1 MRDELI
7 SFQQTAVSKLLAE
20 INSAEAYHKVD
31 GRPQVIAFRAP
42 TGSGKTIVMTTVI
55 EDILNGTE
63 TTVEQPEAI
72 FVWLS
77 DSPQLNEQSKT
88 KIITKADKIRPNQ
101 CVTIED
107 DSFDQEMF
115 DDGMIY
121 FLNTQKL
128 GKSSRLVSGG
138 DSRTYTIWQTLQN
151 TAVQKGNHLYV
162 IIDEAHRG
170 MHDRDA
176 ARATTIMQKFLKGSE
191 ADGLQPMPVVIGMS
205 ATDERF
211 RRLVGNISSVR
222 HDVDVRPDE
231 VRSSGLLKDRIIITY
246 PEQDSIDDMVILQAA
261 ADEWKDKC
269 EHWNYYCET
278 QHSQQVRPVL
288 VIQVENRSSDSA
300 SATEIGECLSRIE
313 TRTGAR
319 FTEYEVVHTFG
330 QTATIEVGDL
340 KIHHVD
346 ASDIADNK
354 KIRVVFFKENLS
366 TGWDCPRAETM
377 MSFRHAQDATY
388 IAQLLGR
395 MIRTPLQRHI
405 DVDET
410 LNEVRLFLP
419 HFNKDNV
426 ESVMKAL
433 QDEEGSDIP
442 ADVEGESYGSDS
454 RETWGYRPRTNH
466 REVDPNQITLEG
478 YAQSQGIPA
487 DPLFGNQYAEAG
499 KETAGETTQKELV
512 SPASADRPDTNIGNP
527 FIRTV
532 PTQQNTDAGTAS
544 LVSGAETSETSTS
557 PEPEQE
563 QLVFT
568 DSIDREA
575 IAAFINRTALITYEI
590 KPFKTTD
597 YLPSLIK
604 LASLIKNTGLDTYAL
619 YNIQAD
625 GIKMIEEYISKL
637 KKIGEYDTLATEVKK
652 LNLSWKVFDAFG
664 EAVNGDEEYIYYT
677 SSDEDIDRKFRIA
690 EKILGGFG
698 LGAAYGAPH
707 FNQDN
712 PSEYMVHVILFA
724 ADKDCVDKLHLYA
737 KDKFNELSDA
747 YRLQFAHMT
756 SDSYRK
762 QYDAIISNGNEVS
775 AHSFHLPEQ
784 IRPIVDQDG
793 EKYYNHFFVNEDTG
807 CAKIKL
813 DTWEKAVIDEEVQ
826 RPDFVCWIRNP
837 ASSKSWGLCLQRLEN
852 GIVKGF
858 YPDFLI
864 IRNVIG
870 IGYVIDILEPHRG
883 DLTDNLSKAKALVD
897 YAQRQPS
904 APIGRLQLIR
914 EGKDNITGKKRM
926 KRLDLAKSAVRAK
939 VMQLQMIQELDNLF
953 LDDNLV
959 D

>member
-20 INSAEAYHKVD
+20 INSAQAYHRVD

-42 TGSGKTIVMTTVI
+42 TGSGKTIVMTEVI

-88 KIITKADKIRPNQ
+88 KIIQKADKIRPNQ

-107 DSFDQEMF
+107 DSFDQEML

-128 GKSSRLVSGG
+128 GKASRLVSGS
-138 DSRTYTIWQTLQN
+138 DSRTYTIWQSLQN
-151 TAVQKGNHLYV
+151 TAERKGNHLYV

-170 MHDRDA
+170 MQDREA
-176 ARATTIMQKFLKGSE
+176 ARATSIMQKFLKGSE
-191 ADGLQPMPVVIGMS
+191 ADGLDALPVVIGMS

-231 VRSSGLLKDRIIITY
+231 VRASGLLKDRIIITY

-269 EHWNYYCET
+269 EHWNYYCTT
-278 QHSQQVRPVL
+278 QKSQQVRPVL
-288 VIQVENRSSDSA
+288 VIQVENRNSDSA

-313 TRTGAR
+313 ARTGAR
-319 FTEYEVVHTFG
+319 FSEYEVVHTFG
-330 QTATIEVGDL
+330 QTATIEAGGL

-410 LNEVRLFLP
+410 LNEVCLFLP

-442 ADVEGESYGSDS
+442 ADVEGESYGNDS
-454 RETWGYRPRTNH
+454 RETWGYRPRKH
-466 REVDPNQITLEG
+466 QPKVDLNQMTLAG
-478 YAQSQGIPA
+478 FAQSQSIFV
-487 DPLFGNQYAEAG
+487 DPLFEATESKADDTTKG
-499 KETAGETTQKELV
+499 GTTQEESV
-512 SPASADRPDTNIGNP
+512 SSQQQKPDINIDNPSEMNVPAPRSINQGTTFAP
-527 FIRTV
+527 
-532 PTQQNTDAGTAS
+532 QQSDVG
-544 LVSGAETSETSTS
+544 VSST

-568 DSIDREA
+568 DSIDREV
-575 IAAFINRTALITYEI
+575 IATFINKTALITYEI

-604 LASLIKNTGLDTYAL
+604 LASLIKNTGLDSYAL
-619 YNIQAD
+619 HSIQQD
-625 GIKMIEEYISKL
+625 GVRMIKEYIGRL
-637 KKIGEYDTLATEVKK
+637 KENGEYDTLASEVKK

-664 EAVNGDEEYIYYT
+664 KAVNEDKDYIYYT

-698 LGAAYGAPH
+698 LGTAYGTLH
-707 FNQDN
+707 FNPEN

-724 ADKDCVDKLHLYA
+724 AEKDCVDKLHLYA
-737 KDKFNELSDA
+737 KNKFNEMSDT
-747 YRLQFAHMT
+747 YRLQFAHMQ
-756 SDSYRK
+756 SEKYRK

-784 IRPIVDQDG
+784 IRPIVDLDG
-793 EKYYNHFFVNEDTG
+793 EKYYNHFFVNEEVG
-807 CAKIKL
+807 YAKIKL
-813 DTWEKAVIDEEVQ
+813 DSWEKAVIEEESK
-826 RPDFVCWIRNP
+826 RDDFICWIRNP
-837 ASSKSWGLCLQRLEN
+837 SKGWGLCLQRLEN

-864 IRNVIG
+864 IRNVVG
-870 IGYVIDILEPHRG
+870 IGYAIDILEPHRG

-897 YAQRQPS
+897 YAQKQPS
-904 APIGRLQLIR
+904 APIGRLQMIR
-914 EGKDNITGKKRM
+914 EGKDSITGKKRM
-926 KRLDLAKSAVRAK
+926 KRLDLAKSAVRER
-939 VMQLQMIQELDNLF
+939 VMQLQSTQELDALF
-953 LDDNLV
+953 LDDSLV
-959 D
+959 E

>member
-20 INSAEAYHKVD
+20 INSAQAYHKVD

-42 TGSGKTIVMTTVI
+42 TGSGKTIVMTAVI

-88 KIITKADKIRPNQ
+88 KIIQKADKIRPNQ

-107 DSFDQEMF
+107 DSFDQEML

-128 GKSSRLVSGG
+128 GKSSRLVNGG
-138 DSRTYTIWQTLQN
+138 DNRTYTIWQTLQN
-151 TAVQKGNHLYV
+151 TAERKGEHLYV

-176 ARATTIMQKFLKGSE
+176 ARATSIMQKFLKGSE
-191 ADGLQPMPVVIGMS
+191 TDGLDAMPVIIGMS

-211 RRLVGNISSVR
+211 RRLVGNIASVR

-231 VRSSGLLKDRIIITY
+231 VRASGLLKDRIIITY

-269 EHWNYYCET
+269 EHWNYYCTT
-278 QHSQQVRPVL
+278 QKSQQVRPVL
-288 VIQVENRSSDSA
+288 VIQVENRNNDSA

-313 TRTGAR
+313 ARTGAR
-319 FTEYEVVHTFG
+319 FSEYEVVHTFG
-330 QTATIEVGDL
+330 QTATIEAGGL

-442 ADVEGESYGSDS
+442 ADVESESYGNDS
-454 RETWGYRPRTNH
+454 RETWGYRPRT
-466 REVDPNQITLEG
+466 RQPKVDPNQMTLSDFG
-478 YAQSQGIPA
+478 QSPGIAA
-487 DPLFGNQYAEAG
+487 DPLFESSGSTDAD
-499 KETAGETTQKELV
+499 ETTHGALTPTSQFEK
-512 SPASADRPDTNIGNP
+512 PDTNVETPIV
-527 FIRTV
+527 RTV
-532 PTQQNTDAGTAS
+532 SANRSTVSTPQTVAS
-544 LVSGAETSETSTS
+544 DTSDIS
-557 PEPEQE
+557 EPE

-568 DSIDREA
+568 DGIDREA
-575 IAAFINRTALITYEI
+575 IAAFINKTALITYEI

-604 LASLIKNTGLDTYAL
+604 LASLIKNTGLDPYAL
-619 YNIQAD
+619 HGIQQD
-625 GIKMIEEYISKL
+625 GVRMIKEYIDRL
-637 KKIGEYDTLATEVKK
+637 KESGEYSVLASEVKK
-652 LNLSWKVFDAFG
+652 LNLSWRVFDAFG
-664 EAVNGDEEYIYYT
+664 KAVNEDKEYIYYT

-698 LGAAYGAPH
+698 LGTAYGVPY
-707 FNQDN
+707 FNPEN

-724 ADKDCVDKLHLYA
+724 SEKDCVDKLHLYA
-737 KDKFNELSDA
+737 KNKFNEMSDA
-747 YRLQFAHMT
+747 YRLQFARMQ
-756 SDSYRK
+756 SDKYRK

-784 IRPIVDQDG
+784 IRPIVDPDG
-793 EKYYNHFFVNEDTG
+793 EKYYNHFFINEESG
-807 CAKIKL
+807 YAKIKL
-813 DTWEKAVIDEEVQ
+813 DNWERIVIEEESK
-826 RPDFVCWIRNP
+826 RNDFVCWIRNP
-837 ASSKSWGLCLQRLEN
+837 PKGWGLCLQRLEN
-852 GIVKGF
+852 GTVKGF

-864 IRNVIG
+864 IRSVAG

-883 DLTDNLSKAKALVD
+883 DLTDNLSKAKAMVD
-897 YAQRQPS
+897 YVQKQPS
-904 APIGRLQLIR
+904 APIGRIQLIR

-926 KRLDLAKSAVRAK
+926 KRLDLAKSAVRAR
-939 VMQLQMIQELDNLF
+939 VMQLQTTQELDALF
-953 LDDNLV
+953 LDDTLV

>member
-7 SFQQTAVSKLLAE
+7 SFQQIAVSKLLAE
-20 INSAEAYHKVD
+20 INSAVAYHRVD

-42 TGSGKTIVMTTVI
+42 TGSGKTIVMTSVI
-55 EDILNGTE
+55 EDIFNGTE
-63 TTVEQPEAI
+63 TTIEQPEAI

-88 KIITKADKIRPNQ
+88 KIMQKADKIRPNQ

-107 DSFDQEMF
+107 DSFDQEML

-151 TAVQKGNHLYV
+151 TAEQKSDRLYV

-191 ADGLQPMPVVIGMS
+191 YDGLEAMPIVIGMS

-313 TRTGAR
+313 SRTGAR
-319 FTEYEVVHTFG
+319 FSEYEVVHTFG
-330 QTATIEVGDL
+330 QTAAIEADGL

-442 ADVEGESYGSDS
+442 ADVEGESYGNDS
-454 RETWGYRPRTNH
+454 RETWGYRPRARRQT
-466 REVDPNQITLEG
+466 VDPNQMTLADYE
-478 YAQSQGIPA
+478 QSQGIPA
-487 DPLFGNQYAEAG
+487 DPLF
-499 KETAGETTQKELV
+499 ETLQSKIDDTTVGGTTQKEPTLQK
-512 SPASADRPDTNIGNP
+512 PLAKPDANIDNP
-527 FIRTV
+527 SIRTV
-532 PTQQNTDAGTAS
+532 PALQNAD
-544 LVSGAETSETSTS
+544 AETTSTS
-557 PEPEQE
+557 QADSEDVPNTPEPEQ
-563 QLVFT
+563 LAFV
-568 DSIDREA
+568 DVIDREA
-575 IAAFINRTALITYEI
+575 IAAFINKTALITYEI
-590 KPFKTTD
+590 KRFKTMD

-604 LASLIKNTGLDTYAL
+604 LASLIKNIGLDTYAL
-619 YNIQAD
+619 HSIQQD
-625 GIKMIEEYISKL
+625 GVKMIEEYIGKL
-637 KKIGEYDTLATEVKK
+637 KANSEYDALAAEVKK

-664 EAVNGDEEYIYYT
+664 KAVNEDKEYIYYT

-698 LGAAYGAPH
+698 LGATYGVQH
-707 FNQDN
+707 FNPDN

-737 KDKFNELSDA
+737 KNKFDELSDA
-747 YRLQFAHMT
+747 YRLQFAHMQ
-756 SDSYRK
+756 SDKYRK

-784 IRPIVDQDG
+784 IRPIIDQDG
-793 EKYYNHFFVNEDTG
+793 EKYYDHFFVNEEVG
-807 CAKIKL
+807 YAKIKL
-813 DTWEKAVIDEEVQ
+813 DSWEKAVIDEELQ

-837 ASSKSWGLCLQRLEN
+837 SKGWGLCLQRLEN
-852 GIVKGF
+852 GIAKSF

-864 IRNVIG
+864 IRNVAG
-870 IGYVIDILEPHRG
+870 IGYVIDILEPHRP
-883 DLTDNLSKAKALVD
+883 DLTDNLSKVKALVD
-897 YAQRQPS
+897 YAQKQPS

-914 EGKDNITGKKRM
+914 EGKDNIKGKKRM
-926 KRLDLAKSAVRAK
+926 KRLDVMKNAVRTR
-939 VMQLQMIQELDNLF
+939 VMQIQTTQELDNLF
-953 LDDNLV
+953 LDDSLV

>member
-7 SFQQTAVSKLLAE
+7 SFQQTATSKLLAE
-20 INSAEAYHKVD
+20 INSAVAYHKVD

-55 EDILNGTE
+55 ENILNGTE

-77 DSPQLNEQSKT
+77 DSPQLNEQSKL

-107 DSFDQEMF
+107 DSFDQETL

-128 GKSSRLVSGG
+128 GKSSNLVKGG

-151 TAVQKGNHLYV
+151 TAEQKGDHLYV

-170 MHDRDA
+170 MHDREA
-176 ARATTIMQKFLKGSE
+176 AKATTIMQKFLKGS
-191 ADGLQPMPVVIGMS
+191 ADDGLEAMPIVIGMS

-269 EHWNYYCET
+269 DHWNYYCET
-278 QHSQQVRPVL
+278 QHSAQVRPVL

-313 TRTGAR
+313 SRTGAR
-319 FTEYEVVHTFG
+319 FSEYEVVHTFG
-330 QTATIEVGDL
+330 QTATIEAGGL

-426 ESVMKAL
+426 ETVMKAL

-442 ADVEGESYGSDS
+442 ADVEGESYGNDS
-454 RETWGYRPRTNH
+454 RETWGYRPRARRQTVN
-466 REVDPNQITLEG
+466 PNQMTLEA
-478 YAQSQGIPA
+478 YEQSQGIPV
-487 DPLFGNQYAEAG
+487 DPLFADPQS
-499 KETAGETTQKELV
+499 ETDSSSSGETGRDE
-512 SPASADRPDTNIGNP
+512 SASQPQTTKPDTNIDNP
-527 FIRTV
+527 SVRTV
-532 PTQQNTDAGTAS
+532 FAPQNANG
-544 LVSGAETSETSTS
+544 STS
-557 PEPEQE
+557 GTSQPSTTDTSDASESEQE
-563 QLVFT
+563 QLAFT
-568 DSIDREA
+568 YEIDREA
-575 IAAFINRTALITYEI
+575 IAAFINKIALITYEI

-619 YNIQAD
+619 YNIQLD
-625 GIKMIEEYISKL
+625 GIKMVEEYIDKL
-637 KKIGEYDTLATEVKK
+637 KASGEYDSLASEVKK

-664 EAVNGDEEYIYYT
+664 KAVNEDKEYIYYT

-698 LGAAYGAPH
+698 LGAAYGVPH
-707 FNQDN
+707 FNPGN
-712 PSEYMVHVILFA
+712 PSEYMIHVILFA

-737 KDKFNELSDA
+737 KNKFNELSDA
-747 YRLQFAHMT
+747 FRLQFAHMQ
-756 SDSYRK
+756 SDKYRK

-784 IRPIVDQDG
+784 IRPIVDQEG
-793 EKYYNHFFVNEDTG
+793 EKYYNHFFVNEEVG
-807 CAKIKL
+807 YAKIKL
-813 DTWEKAVIDEEVQ
+813 DSWEKAVIDEESQ

-837 ASSKSWGLCLQRLEN
+837 SNGWGLCLQRFEN
-852 GIVKGF
+852 GIAKGF

-864 IRNVIG
+864 IRNVEG
-870 IGYVIDILEPHRG
+870 VGYVIDILEPHRS
-883 DLTDNLSKAKALVD
+883 DLTDNISKAKALAD
-897 YAQRQPS
+897 YAQKQPS
-904 APIGRLQLIR
+904 VPIGRLQLIR
-914 EGKDNITGKKRM
+914 EGKDNITSKKRM
-926 KRLDLAKSAVRAK
+926 KRLDLMRSAVRMR
-939 VMQLQMIQELDNLF
+939 VMQIQTTQELDNLF
-953 LDDNLV
+953 LDDSLV
-959 D
+959 N

>member
-20 INSAEAYHKVD
+20 ITSAQAYHRVD

-42 TGSGKTIVMTTVI
+42 TGSGKTIVMTEVI

-88 KIITKADKIRPNQ
+88 KIIQKADKIRPNQ

-107 DSFDQEMF
+107 DSFDQEML

-128 GKSSRLVSGG
+128 GKASRLVSGS
-138 DSRTYTIWQTLQN
+138 DSRTYTIWQSLQN
-151 TAVQKGNHLYV
+151 TAERKGNHLYV

-170 MHDRDA
+170 MQDRDA
-176 ARATTIMQKFLKGSE
+176 AKATSIMQKFLKGSE
-191 ADGLQPMPVVIGMS
+191 ADGLDAMPVVIGMS

-231 VRSSGLLKDRIIITY
+231 VRASGLLKDRIIITY

-269 EHWNYYCET
+269 EHWNYYCTT
-278 QHSQQVRPVL
+278 QKSQQVRPVL
-288 VIQVENRSSDSA
+288 VIQVENRNSNSA

-313 TRTGAR
+313 MRTGAR
-319 FTEYEVVHTFG
+319 FSEYEVVHTFG
-330 QTATIEVGDL
+330 QTATIEAGGL

-410 LNEVRLFLP
+410 LNEVCLFLP

-442 ADVEGESYGSDS
+442 ADVEGESYGNDS
-454 RETWGYRPRTNH
+454 RETWGYRPRKH
-466 REVDPNQITLEG
+466 QPKVDLNQMTLAG
-478 YAQSQGIPA
+478 FAQSQSIFV
-487 DPLFGNQYAEAG
+487 DPLFEATESKADDTTKG
-499 KETAGETTQKELV
+499 GTTQEESV
-512 SPASADRPDTNIGNP
+512 SSQQQKPDINIDNPSEMNVPAPRSINQGTTFAP
-527 FIRTV
+527 
-532 PTQQNTDAGTAS
+532 QQSDVG
-544 LVSGAETSETSTS
+544 VSST

-568 DSIDREA
+568 DSIDREV
-575 IAAFINRTALITYEI
+575 IATFINKTALITYEI

-604 LASLIKNTGLDTYAL
+604 LASLIKNTGLDSYAL
-619 YNIQAD
+619 HSIQQD
-625 GIKMIEEYISKL
+625 GVRMIKEYIGRL
-637 KKIGEYDTLATEVKK
+637 KENGEYDTLASEVKK

-664 EAVNGDEEYIYYT
+664 KAVNEDKEYIYYT

-698 LGAAYGAPH
+698 LGTAYGTLH
-707 FNQDN
+707 FNPEN

-724 ADKDCVDKLHLYA
+724 AEKDCVDKLHLYA
-737 KDKFNELSDA
+737 KNKFNEMSDT
-747 YRLQFAHMT
+747 YRLQFAHMQ
-756 SDSYRK
+756 SEKYRK

-784 IRPIVDQDG
+784 IRPIVDLDG
-793 EKYYNHFFVNEDTG
+793 EKYYNHFFVNEEVG
-807 CAKIKL
+807 YAKIKL
-813 DTWEKAVIDEEVQ
+813 DSWEKAVIEEESK
-826 RPDFVCWIRNP
+826 RDDFICWIRNP
-837 ASSKSWGLCLQRLEN
+837 SKGWGLCLQRLEN

-864 IRNVIG
+864 IRNVVG
-870 IGYVIDILEPHRG
+870 IGYAIDILEPHRG

-897 YAQRQPS
+897 YAQKQPS
-904 APIGRLQLIR
+904 APIGRLQMIR
-914 EGKDNITGKKRM
+914 EGKDSITGKKRM
-926 KRLDLAKSAVRAK
+926 KRLDLAKSAVRER
-939 VMQLQMIQELDNLF
+939 VMQLQSTQELDALF
-953 LDDNLV
+953 LDDSLV
-959 D
+959 E

>member
-20 INSAEAYHKVD
+20 INSAVAYYKVD

-77 DSPQLNEQSKT
+77 DSPQLNEQSRT
-88 KIITKADKIRPNQ
+88 KIIQKADKIRPNQ
-101 CVTIED
+101 CVTIKD
-107 DSFDQEMF
+107 DSFDQEML

-128 GKSSRLVSGG
+128 GKSSRLVNGG

-151 TAVQKGNHLYV
+151 TAEQKGDHLYV

-191 ADGLQPMPVVIGMS
+191 ADGLEAMPIVIGMS

-222 HDVDVRPDE
+222 HDVDVRTDE

-246 PEQDSIDDMVILQAA
+246 PEKDSIDDMVILQAA

-288 VIQVENRSSDSA
+288 VIQVENRNNDSA
-300 SATEIGECLSRIE
+300 SATEISECLSRIE
-313 TRTGAR
+313 SRTGAR
-319 FTEYEVVHTFG
+319 FSEYEVVHTFG
-330 QTATIEVGDL
+330 QTATIEAGGL

-442 ADVEGESYGSDS
+442 ADVEGESYGNAS
-454 RETWGYRPRTNH
+454 RETWGYRPRARRQT
-466 REVDPNQITLEG
+466 VDPNQITLLG
-478 YAQSQGIPA
+478 FVQSQGVSA
-487 DPLFGNQYAEAG
+487 DPLFEVPGN
-499 KETAGETTQKELV
+499 ETDSTPADRTAQVE
-512 SPASADRPDTNIGNP
+512 PASSAQTEKPDTNIDNP
-527 FIRTV
+527 SVRTV
-532 PTQQNTDAGTAS
+532 YAPQNTNQNTVSASHHTDADDFNTLEA
-544 LVSGAETSETSTS
+544 
-557 PEPEQE
+557 EQE

-568 DSIDREA
+568 DGIDRES

-590 KPFKTTD
+590 KPFKTMD

-619 YNIQAD
+619 HGIQQD
-625 GIKMIEEYISKL
+625 GVKMIEEYIAGL
-637 KKIGEYDTLATEVKK
+637 KESGEYDELVAEAKK

-664 EAVNGDEEYIYYT
+664 KAVNENKEYIYYT

-698 LGAAYGAPH
+698 MGSAYGVLH
-707 FNQDN
+707 FNGDN

-737 KDKFNELSDA
+737 KNKFNEMSDA
-747 YRLQFAHMT
+747 YRLQFAHMR
-756 SDSYRK
+756 SDKYRK

-784 IRPIVDQDG
+784 IRPIVDQGG
-793 EKYYNHFFVNEDTG
+793 EKYYNHFFVNEDVG
-807 CAKIKL
+807 YAKIKL
-813 DTWEKAVIDEEVQ
+813 DSWEKAVIDEEPM
-826 RPDFVCWIRNP
+826 RDDFVCWIRNP
-837 ASSKSWGLCLQRLEN
+837 SKGWGLCLRRLE
-852 GIVKGF
+852 GGMVKGF
-858 YPDFLI
+858 YPDFII
-864 IRNVIG
+864 IRNVTG
-870 IGYVIDILEPHRG
+870 IGYVIDILEPHRP
-883 DLTDNLSKAKALVD
+883 DLTDNLSKAKALAD
-897 YAQRQPS
+897 YAQKQPT

-926 KRLDLAKSAVRAK
+926 KRLDLAKSAVRTR
-939 VMQLQMIQELDNLF
+939 VMQIQTMQELDALF
-953 LDDNLV
+953 LDDDFV

>member
-1 MRDELI
+1 MREELI

-20 INSAEAYHKVD
+20 INSAVAYHKVD

-42 TGSGKTIVMTTVI
+42 TGSGKTIVMTTVM

-88 KIITKADKIRPNQ
+88 KIIQKADKIRPNQ
-101 CVTIED
+101 CITIED
-107 DSFDQEMF
+107 DSFDQEML

-151 TAVQKGNHLYV
+151 TAVQKGDHLYV

-170 MHDRDA
+170 MRAGDA
-176 ARATTIMQKFLKGSE
+176 AAKATTIMQKFLKGSE
-191 ADGLQPMPVVIGMS
+191 ADGLDAMPIVIGMS

-211 RRLVGNISSVR
+211 RRLVGTISSVR
-222 HDVDVRPDE
+222 HDVDVHPDE
-231 VRSSGLLKDRIIITY
+231 VRASGLLKDRIIITY
-246 PEQDSIDDMVILQAA
+246 QEQDSIDDMVILQAA

-288 VIQVENRSSDSA
+288 VIQVENRSSGSA

-313 TRTGAR
+313 SRTGAR
-319 FTEYEVVHTFG
+319 FSEYEVVHTFG
-330 QTATIEVGDL
+330 QTATIEVGGL

-346 ASDIADNK
+346 ASDISDNK

-419 HFNKDNV
+419 HFNRDNV
-426 ESVMKAL
+426 EFVTEAL
-433 QDEEGSDIP
+433 QDEEGSNIP
-442 ADVEGESYGSDS
+442 ADVEGESYGNDS
-454 RETWGYRPRTNH
+454 RETWGYRPRIRHQT
-466 REVDPNQITLEG
+466 VDPNQMTLAAYE
-478 YAQSQGIPA
+478 QSQSIPV
-487 DPLFGNQYAEAG
+487 DPLFENHLT
-499 KETAGETTQKELV
+499 ETNGTIENETTQDG
-512 SPASADRPDTNIGNP
+512 SASQPQAAKSDTNIDNP
-527 FIRTV
+527 SIRTV
-532 PTQQNTDAGTAS
+532 PAKQNTN
-544 LVSGAETSETSTS
+544 AETAPTSQADTVEVVDT
-557 PEPEQE
+557 PEPEQ
-563 QLVFT
+563 LAFT

-575 IAAFINRTALITYEI
+575 IAEFINKTALITYEI

-604 LASLIKNTGLDTYAL
+604 LASLIKNTGLNAYAL
-619 YNIQAD
+619 HSVQQD
-625 GIKMIEEYISKL
+625 GVKMIEKYIGKL
-637 KKIGEYDTLATEVKK
+637 KADGKYDALAAEVNK

-664 EAVNGDEEYIYYT
+664 KAINENKEYIYYT

-698 LGAAYGAPH
+698 LGAAYGVPH
-707 FNQDN
+707 FNPDN

-724 ADKDCVDKLHLYA
+724 TDRDSVDKLHLYA
-737 KDKFNELSDA
+737 KNKFNELSDG
-747 YRLQFAHMT
+747 YRLHFAHMQ
-756 SDSYRK
+756 SDKYRK

-775 AHSFHLPEQ
+775 THSFRLPEQ

-793 EKYYNHFFVNEDTG
+793 DKYYNHFFVNEEVG
-807 CAKIKL
+807 YAKIKL
-813 DTWEKAVIDEEVQ
+813 DSWEKAVIDEELQ
-826 RPDFVCWIRNP
+826 HLPGFVCWIRNP
-837 ASSKSWGLCLQRLEN
+837 SKGWGLCLQRLEN

-864 IRNVIG
+864 IRNVEG
-870 IGYVIDILEPHRG
+870 IGYVIDILEPHRP
-883 DLTDNLSKAKALVD
+883 DLTDNLSKAKALAN
-897 YAQRQPS
+897 YAQKQPS

-926 KRLDLAKSAVRAK
+926 KRLDLAKSAVRAR
-939 VMQLQMIQELDNLF
+939 VMHLQTTQELDALF
-953 LDDNLV
+953 LDDSMV

>member
-1 MRDELI
+1 MRDELM

-20 INSAEAYHKVD
+20 ISSAVAYHKVD

-55 EDILNGTE
+55 EDILNGTD
-63 TTVEQPEAI
+63 TIVEQPEAI

-88 KIITKADKIRPNQ
+88 KIIQKADKIRPNQ

-107 DSFDQEMF
+107 DSFDQEML

-138 DSRTYTIWQTLQN
+138 DNRTYTIWQTLQN
-151 TAVQKGNHLYV
+151 TAEKKGDHLYI

-170 MHDRDA
+170 MHDREA
-176 ARATTIMQKFLKGSE
+176 AKATTIMQKFLKGSE
-191 ADGLQPMPVVIGMS
+191 ADGIDPMPIVIGMS

-231 VRSSGLLKDRIIITY
+231 VRASGLLKDRIIITY

-269 EHWNYYCET
+269 EHWNYYCT
-278 QHSQQVRPVL
+278 MQKSQQVRPVF
-288 VIQVENRSSDSA
+288 VIQVENRNSDSA
-300 SATEIGECLSRIE
+300 SATEISECLSRIE
-313 TRTGAR
+313 ARTGAR
-319 FTEYEVVHTFG
+319 FSEYEVVHTFG
-330 QTATIEVGDL
+330 QTGTIEANGL

-354 KIRVVFFKENLS
+354 KIRIVFFKENLS

-426 ESVMKAL
+426 EAVMKAL

-442 ADVEGESYGSDS
+442 ADIEGESYGNDS
-454 RETWGYRPRTNH
+454 RETWGYRPRLRQTKADK
-466 REVDPNQITLEG
+466 VDPNQMTLADF
-478 YAQSQGIPA
+478 AQLQGVSA
-487 DPLFGNQYAEAG
+487 DPLFESSKDKADSTTVGGNVQGAS
-499 KETAGETTQKELV
+499 V
-512 SPASADRPDTNIGNP
+512 SSQPEKSDTNINNP
-527 FIRTV
+527 SVRTA
-532 PTQQNTDAGTAS
+532 PAARNTNQDM
-544 LVSGAETSETSTS
+544 TS
-557 PEPEQE
+557 PQSDSDAPSTPEQE
-563 QLVFT
+563 QEQLIFT

-575 IAAFINRTALITYEI
+575 IASFINRTALITYEI

-604 LASLIKNTGLDTYAL
+604 LASLIKNTGLDTYAMHS
-619 YNIQAD
+619 IQQD
-625 GIKMIEEYISKL
+625 GIKMVEEYISSL
-637 KKIGEYDTLATEVKK
+637 KKTGEYDSLAAEVKK

-664 EAVNGDEEYIYYT
+664 KAVNEDKEYIYYT

-698 LGAAYGAPH
+698 LGAAYGVSHYNP
-707 FNQDN
+707 DN

-724 ADKDCVDKLHLYA
+724 ADKDRVDKLHLYA
-737 KDKFNELSDA
+737 KNKFNEMSDT
-747 YRLQFAHMT
+747 YRLQFAHMQ
-756 SDSYRK
+756 SDKYRK

-793 EKYYNHFFVNEDTG
+793 EKYYNHFFVNEDAG
-807 CAKIKL
+807 YAKIKL
-813 DTWEKAVIDEEVQ
+813 DTWEKAVIDEESK
-826 RPDFVCWIRNP
+826 RDDFVCWIRNP
-837 ASSKSWGLCLQRLEN
+837 SKGWGLCLQRLEN

-864 IRNVIG
+864 IRNVTG

-897 YAQRQPS
+897 YAQKQPS

-926 KRLDLAKSAVRAK
+926 KRLDMVKSAVKAR
-939 VMQLQMIQELDNLF
+939 VMQLQTTQELDNLF
-953 LDDNLV
+953 LDDNMI

>member
-20 INSAEAYHKVD
+20 INSAQAYHRVD

-42 TGSGKTIVMTTVI
+42 TGSGKTIVMTEVI

-88 KIITKADKIRPNQ
+88 KIIQKADKIRPNQ

-107 DSFDQEMF
+107 DSFDQEML

-128 GKSSRLVSGG
+128 GKASRLVSGS
-138 DSRTYTIWQTLQN
+138 DSRTYTIWQSLQN
-151 TAVQKGNHLYV
+151 TAERKGNHLYV

-170 MHDRDA
+170 MQDREA
-176 ARATTIMQKFLKGSE
+176 ARATSIMQKFLKGSE
-191 ADGLQPMPVVIGMS
+191 ADGLDALPVVIGMS

-231 VRSSGLLKDRIIITY
+231 VRASGLLKDRIIITY

-269 EHWNYYCET
+269 EHWNYYCTT
-278 QHSQQVRPVL
+278 QKSQQVRPVL
-288 VIQVENRSSDSA
+288 VIQVENRNSDSA

-313 TRTGAR
+313 ARTGAR
-319 FTEYEVVHTFG
+319 FSEYEVVHTFG
-330 QTATIEVGDL
+330 QTATIEAGGL

-410 LNEVRLFLP
+410 LNEVCLFLP

-442 ADVEGESYGSDS
+442 ADVEGESYGNDS
-454 RETWGYRPRTNH
+454 RETWGYRPRKHQPKVDLNH
-466 REVDPNQITLEG
+466 MTLAG
-478 YAQSQGIPA
+478 FAQSQSIFV
-487 DPLFGNQYAEAG
+487 DPLFEATESKADDTTKG
-499 KETAGETTQKELV
+499 GTTQEESV
-512 SPASADRPDTNIGNP
+512 SSQQQKPDINIDNPSEMNVPAPRSINQGTTFAP
-527 FIRTV
+527 
-532 PTQQNTDAGTAS
+532 QQSDVG
-544 LVSGAETSETSTS
+544 VSSTPET
-557 PEPEQE
+557 EQE

-568 DSIDREA
+568 DSIDREV
-575 IAAFINRTALITYEI
+575 IATFINKTALITYEI

-604 LASLIKNTGLDTYAL
+604 LASLIKNTGLDSYAL
-619 YNIQAD
+619 HSIQQD
-625 GIKMIEEYISKL
+625 GVRMIKEYIGRL
-637 KKIGEYDTLATEVKK
+637 KENGEYDTLASEVKK

-664 EAVNGDEEYIYYT
+664 KAVNEDKEYIYYT

-698 LGAAYGAPH
+698 LGTAYGTLH
-707 FNQDN
+707 FNPEN

-724 ADKDCVDKLHLYA
+724 AEKDCVDKLHLYA
-737 KDKFNELSDA
+737 KNKFNEMSDT
-747 YRLQFAHMT
+747 YRLQFAHMQ
-756 SDSYRK
+756 SEKYRK

-784 IRPIVDQDG
+784 IRPIVDLDG
-793 EKYYNHFFVNEDTG
+793 EKYYNHFFVNEEVG
-807 CAKIKL
+807 YAKIKL
-813 DTWEKAVIDEEVQ
+813 DSWEKAVIEEESK
-826 RPDFVCWIRNP
+826 RDDFICWIRNP
-837 ASSKSWGLCLQRLEN
+837 SKGWGLCLQRLEN

-864 IRNVIG
+864 IRNVVG
-870 IGYVIDILEPHRG
+870 IGYAIDILEPHRG

-897 YAQRQPS
+897 YAQKQPS
-904 APIGRLQLIR
+904 APIGRLQMIR
-914 EGKDNITGKKRM
+914 EGKDSITGKKRM
-926 KRLDLAKSAVRAK
+926 KRLDLAKSAVRER
-939 VMQLQMIQELDNLF
+939 VMQLQSTQELDALF
-953 LDDNLV
+953 LDDSLV
-959 D
+959 E

>member
-20 INSAEAYHKVD
+20 INSAQAYHRVD

-42 TGSGKTIVMTTVI
+42 TGSGKTIVMTEVI

-88 KIITKADKIRPNQ
+88 KIIQKADKIRPNQ

-107 DSFDQEMF
+107 DSFDQEML

-128 GKSSRLVSGG
+128 GKASRLVSGS
-138 DSRTYTIWQTLQN
+138 DSRTYTIWQSLQN
-151 TAVQKGNHLYV
+151 TAERKGNHLYV

-170 MHDRDA
+170 MQDREA
-176 ARATTIMQKFLKGSE
+176 ARATSIMQKFLKGSE
-191 ADGLQPMPVVIGMS
+191 ADGLDALPVVIGMS

-231 VRSSGLLKDRIIITY
+231 VRASGLLKDRIIITY

-269 EHWNYYCET
+269 EHWNYYCTT
-278 QHSQQVRPVL
+278 QKSQQVRPVL
-288 VIQVENRSSDSA
+288 VIQVENRNSDSA

-313 TRTGAR
+313 ARTGAR
-319 FTEYEVVHTFG
+319 FSEYEVVHTFG
-330 QTATIEVGDL
+330 QTATIEAGGL

-410 LNEVRLFLP
+410 LNEVCLFLP

-442 ADVEGESYGSDS
+442 ADVEGESYGNDS
-454 RETWGYRPRTNH
+454 RETWGYRPRKH
-466 REVDPNQITLEG
+466 QPKVDLNQMTLAG
-478 YAQSQGIPA
+478 FAQSQSIFV
-487 DPLFGNQYAEAG
+487 DPLFEATESKADDTTKG
-499 KETAGETTQKELV
+499 GTTQEESV
-512 SPASADRPDTNIGNP
+512 SSQQQKPDINIDNPSEMNVPAPRSINQGTTFAP
-527 FIRTV
+527 
-532 PTQQNTDAGTAS
+532 QQSDVG
-544 LVSGAETSETSTS
+544 VSST

-568 DSIDREA
+568 DSIDREV
-575 IAAFINRTALITYEI
+575 IATFINKTALITYEI

-604 LASLIKNTGLDTYAL
+604 LASLIKNTGLDSYAL
-619 YNIQAD
+619 HSIQQD
-625 GIKMIEEYISKL
+625 GVRMIKEYIGRL
-637 KKIGEYDTLATEVKK
+637 KENGEYDTLASEVKK

-664 EAVNGDEEYIYYT
+664 KAVNEDKEYIYYT

-698 LGAAYGAPH
+698 LGTAYGTLH
-707 FNQDN
+707 FNQEN

-724 ADKDCVDKLHLYA
+724 AEKDCVDKLHLYA
-737 KDKFNELSDA
+737 KNKFNEMSDT
-747 YRLQFAHMT
+747 YRLQFAHMQ
-756 SDSYRK
+756 SEKYRK

-784 IRPIVDQDG
+784 IRPIVDLDG
-793 EKYYNHFFVNEDTG
+793 EKYYNHFFVNEEVG
-807 CAKIKL
+807 YAKIKL
-813 DTWEKAVIDEEVQ
+813 DSWEKAVIEEESK
-826 RPDFVCWIRNP
+826 RDDFICWIRNP
-837 ASSKSWGLCLQRLEN
+837 SKGWGLCLQRLEN

-864 IRNVIG
+864 IRNVVG
-870 IGYVIDILEPHRG
+870 IGYAIDILEPHRG

-897 YAQRQPS
+897 YAQKQPS
-904 APIGRLQLIR
+904 APIGRLQMIR
-914 EGKDNITGKKRM
+914 EGKDSITGKKRM
-926 KRLDLAKSAVRAK
+926 KRLDLAKSAVRER
-939 VMQLQMIQELDNLF
+939 VMQLQSTQELDALF
-953 LDDNLV
+953 LDDSLV
-959 D
+959 E

>member
-20 INSAEAYHKVD
+20 INSAQAYHRVD

-42 TGSGKTIVMTTVI
+42 TGSGKTIVMTEVI

-88 KIITKADKIRPNQ
+88 KIIQKADKIRPNQ

-107 DSFDQEMF
+107 DSFDQEML

-128 GKSSRLVSGG
+128 GKASRLVSGS
-138 DSRTYTIWQTLQN
+138 DSRTYTIWQSLQN
-151 TAVQKGNHLYV
+151 TAERKGNHLYV

-170 MHDRDA
+170 MQDREA
-176 ARATTIMQKFLKGSE
+176 ARATSIMQKFLKGSE
-191 ADGLQPMPVVIGMS
+191 ADGLDAMPVVIGMS

-211 RRLVGNISSVR
+211 RRLVGNISSLR

-231 VRSSGLLKDRIIITY
+231 VRASGLLKDRIIITY

-269 EHWNYYCET
+269 EHWNYYCTT
-278 QHSQQVRPVL
+278 QKSQQVRPVL
-288 VIQVENRSSDSA
+288 VIQVENRNSDSA

-313 TRTGAR
+313 ARTGAR
-319 FTEYEVVHTFG
+319 FSEYEVVHTFG
-330 QTATIEVGDL
+330 QTATIEAGGL

-405 DVDET
+405 DMDET
-410 LNEVRLFLP
+410 LNEVCLFLP

-442 ADVEGESYGSDS
+442 ADVEGESYGNDS
-454 RETWGYRPRTNH
+454 RETWGYRPRKH
-466 REVDPNQITLEG
+466 QPKVDLNQMTLEG
-478 YAQSQGIPA
+478 FAQSQSIFV
-487 DPLFGNQYAEAG
+487 DPLFEATESKADDTTKG
-499 KETAGETTQKELV
+499 GTTQEESV
-512 SPASADRPDTNIGNP
+512 SSQQQKPDINIDNPSEMNVPAPRSINQGTTFAP
-527 FIRTV
+527 
-532 PTQQNTDAGTAS
+532 QQSDVG
-544 LVSGAETSETSTS
+544 VSSTL
-557 PEPEQE
+557 EPEQE

-575 IAAFINRTALITYEI
+575 IATFINKTALITYEI

-604 LASLIKNTGLDTYAL
+604 LASLIKNTGLDSYAL
-619 YNIQAD
+619 HSIQQD
-625 GIKMIEEYISKL
+625 GVRMIKEYIGRL
-637 KKIGEYDTLATEVKK
+637 KENGEYDTLASEVKK

-664 EAVNGDEEYIYYT
+664 KAVNEDKEYIYYT

-698 LGAAYGAPH
+698 LGTAYGTLH
-707 FNQDN
+707 FNPEN

-724 ADKDCVDKLHLYA
+724 AEKDCVDKLHLYA
-737 KDKFNELSDA
+737 KNKFNEMSDT
-747 YRLQFAHMT
+747 YRLQFAHMQ
-756 SDSYRK
+756 SEKYRK

-784 IRPIVDQDG
+784 IRPIVDLDG
-793 EKYYNHFFVNEDTG
+793 EKYYNHFFVNEEVG
-807 CAKIKL
+807 YAKIKL
-813 DTWEKAVIDEEVQ
+813 DSWEKAVIEEESK
-826 RPDFVCWIRNP
+826 RDDFICWIRNP
-837 ASSKSWGLCLQRLEN
+837 SKGWGLCLQRLEN

-864 IRNVIG
+864 IRNVVG
-870 IGYVIDILEPHRG
+870 IGYAIDILEPHRG

-897 YAQRQPS
+897 YAQKQPS
-904 APIGRLQLIR
+904 APIGRLQMIR
-914 EGKDNITGKKRM
+914 EGKDSITGKKRM
-926 KRLDLAKSAVRAK
+926 KRLDLAKSAVRER
-939 VMQLQMIQELDNLF
+939 VMQLQSTQELDALF
-953 LDDNLV
+953 LDDSLV
-959 D
+959 E

>member
-20 INSAEAYHKVD
+20 INSAQAYHRVD

-42 TGSGKTIVMTTVI
+42 TGSGKTIVMTEVI

-88 KIITKADKIRPNQ
+88 KIIQKADKIRPNQ

-107 DSFDQEMF
+107 DSFDQEML

-128 GKSSRLVSGG
+128 GKASRLVSGS
-138 DSRTYTIWQTLQN
+138 DSRTYTIWQSLQN
-151 TAVQKGNHLYV
+151 TAERKGNHLYV

-170 MHDRDA
+170 MQDREA
-176 ARATTIMQKFLKGSE
+176 ARATSIMQKFLKGSE
-191 ADGLQPMPVVIGMS
+191 ADGLDALPVVIGMS

-231 VRSSGLLKDRIIITY
+231 VRASGLLKDRIIITY

-269 EHWNYYCET
+269 EHWNYYCTT
-278 QHSQQVRPVL
+278 QKSQQVRPVL
-288 VIQVENRSSDSA
+288 VIQVENRNSDSA

-313 TRTGAR
+313 ARTGAR
-319 FTEYEVVHTFG
+319 FSEYEVVHTFG
-330 QTATIEVGDL
+330 QTATIEAGGL

-410 LNEVRLFLP
+410 LNEVCLFLP

-442 ADVEGESYGSDS
+442 ADVEGESYGNDS
-454 RETWGYRPRTNH
+454 RETWGYRPRKH
-466 REVDPNQITLEG
+466 QPKVDLNQMTLAG
-478 YAQSQGIPA
+478 FAQSQSIFV
-487 DPLFGNQYAEAG
+487 DPLFEATESKADDTTKG
-499 KETAGETTQKELV
+499 GTTQEESV
-512 SPASADRPDTNIGNP
+512 SSQQQKPDINIDNPSEMNVPAPRSINQGTTFAP
-527 FIRTV
+527 
-532 PTQQNTDAGTAS
+532 QQSDVG
-544 LVSGAETSETSTS
+544 VSST

-568 DSIDREA
+568 DSIDREV
-575 IAAFINRTALITYEI
+575 IATFINKTALITYEI

-604 LASLIKNTGLDTYAL
+604 LASLIKNTGLDSYAL
-619 YNIQAD
+619 HSIQQD
-625 GIKMIEEYISKL
+625 GVRMIKEYIGRL
-637 KKIGEYDTLATEVKK
+637 KENGEYDTLASEVKK

-664 EAVNGDEEYIYYT
+664 KAVNEDKEYIYYT

-698 LGAAYGAPH
+698 LGTAYGTLH
-707 FNQDN
+707 FNPEN

-724 ADKDCVDKLHLYA
+724 AEKDCVDKLHLYA
-737 KDKFNELSDA
+737 KNKFNEMSDT
-747 YRLQFAHMT
+747 YRLQFAHMQ
-756 SDSYRK
+756 SEKYRK

-784 IRPIVDQDG
+784 IRPIVDLDG
-793 EKYYNHFFVNEDTG
+793 EKYYNHFFVNEEVG
-807 CAKIKL
+807 YAKIKL
-813 DTWEKAVIDEEVQ
+813 DSWEKAVIEEESK
-826 RPDFVCWIRNP
+826 RDDFICWIRNP
-837 ASSKSWGLCLQRLEN
+837 SKGWGLCLQRLEN

-864 IRNVIG
+864 IRNVVG
-870 IGYVIDILEPHRG
+870 IGYAIDILEPHRG
-883 DLTDNLSKAKALVD
+883 DLTDNLSKAKVLVD
-897 YAQRQPS
+897 YAQKQPS
-904 APIGRLQLIR
+904 APIGRLQMIR
-914 EGKDNITGKKRM
+914 EGKDSITGKKRM
-926 KRLDLAKSAVRAK
+926 KRLDLAKSAVRER
-939 VMQLQMIQELDNLF
+939 VMQLQSTQELDALF
-953 LDDNLV
+953 LDDSLV
-959 D
+959 E

>member
-20 INSAEAYHKVD
+20 INSAQAYHRVD

-42 TGSGKTIVMTTVI
+42 TGSGKTIVMTEVI

-88 KIITKADKIRPNQ
+88 KIIQKADKIRPNQ

-107 DSFDQEMF
+107 DSFDQEML

-128 GKSSRLVSGG
+128 GKASRLVSGS
-138 DSRTYTIWQTLQN
+138 DSRTYTIWQSLQN
-151 TAVQKGNHLYV
+151 TAERKGNHLYV

-170 MHDRDA
+170 MQDREA
-176 ARATTIMQKFLKGSE
+176 ARATSIMQKFLKGSE
-191 ADGLQPMPVVIGMS
+191 ADGLDALPVVIGMS

-231 VRSSGLLKDRIIITY
+231 VRASGLLKDRIIITY

-269 EHWNYYCET
+269 EHWNYYCTT
-278 QHSQQVRPVL
+278 QKSQQVRPVL
-288 VIQVENRSSDSA
+288 VIQVENRNSDSA

-313 TRTGAR
+313 ARTGAR
-319 FTEYEVVHTFG
+319 FSEYEVVHTFG
-330 QTATIEVGDL
+330 QTATIEAGGL

-410 LNEVRLFLP
+410 LNEVCLFLP

-442 ADVEGESYGSDS
+442 ADVEGESYGNDS
-454 RETWGYRPRTNH
+454 RETWGYRPRKH
-466 REVDPNQITLEG
+466 QPKVDLNQMTLAG
-478 YAQSQGIPA
+478 FAQSQSIFV
-487 DPLFGNQYAEAG
+487 DPLFEATESKADDTTKG
-499 KETAGETTQKELV
+499 GTTQEESV
-512 SPASADRPDTNIGNP
+512 SSQQQKPDINIDNPSEMNVPAPRSINQGTTFAP
-527 FIRTV
+527 
-532 PTQQNTDAGTAS
+532 QQSDVG
-544 LVSGAETSETSTS
+544 VSST

-568 DSIDREA
+568 DSIDREV
-575 IAAFINRTALITYEI
+575 IATFINKTALITYEI

-604 LASLIKNTGLDTYAL
+604 LASLIKNTGLDSYAL
-619 YNIQAD
+619 HSIQQD
-625 GIKMIEEYISKL
+625 GVRMIKEYIGRL
-637 KKIGEYDTLATEVKK
+637 KENGEYDTLASEVKK

-664 EAVNGDEEYIYYT
+664 KAVNEDKEYIYYT

-698 LGAAYGAPH
+698 LGTAYGTLH
-707 FNQDN
+707 FNPEN

-724 ADKDCVDKLHLYA
+724 AEKDCVDKLHLYA
-737 KDKFNELSDA
+737 KNKFNEMSDT
-747 YRLQFAHMT
+747 YRLQFAHMQ
-756 SDSYRK
+756 SEKYRK

-784 IRPIVDQDG
+784 IRPIVDLDG
-793 EKYYNHFFVNEDTG
+793 EKYYNNFFVNEEVG
-807 CAKIKL
+807 YAKIKL
-813 DTWEKAVIDEEVQ
+813 DSWEKAVIEEESK
-826 RPDFVCWIRNP
+826 RDDFICWIRNP
-837 ASSKSWGLCLQRLEN
+837 SKGWGLCLQRLEN

-864 IRNVIG
+864 IRNVVG
-870 IGYVIDILEPHRG
+870 IGYAIDILEPHRG

-897 YAQRQPS
+897 YAQKQPS
-904 APIGRLQLIR
+904 APIGRLQMIR
-914 EGKDNITGKKRM
+914 EGKDSITGKKRM
-926 KRLDLAKSAVRAK
+926 KRLDLAKSAVRER
-939 VMQLQMIQELDNLF
+939 VMQLQSTQELDALF
-953 LDDNLV
+953 LDDSLV
-959 D
+959 E

>member
-20 INSAEAYHKVD
+20 INSAQAYHRVD

-42 TGSGKTIVMTTVI
+42 TGSGKTIVMTEVI

-88 KIITKADKIRPNQ
+88 KIIQKADKIRPNQ

-107 DSFDQEMF
+107 DSFDQEML

-128 GKSSRLVSGG
+128 GKASRLVSGS
-138 DSRTYTIWQTLQN
+138 DSRTYTIWQSLQN
-151 TAVQKGNHLYV
+151 TAERKGNHLYV

-170 MHDRDA
+170 MQDREA
-176 ARATTIMQKFLKGSE
+176 ARATSIMQKFLKGSE
-191 ADGLQPMPVVIGMS
+191 ADGLDALPVVIGMS

-231 VRSSGLLKDRIIITY
+231 VRASGLLKDRIIITY

-269 EHWNYYCET
+269 EHWNYYCTT
-278 QHSQQVRPVL
+278 QKSQQVRPVL
-288 VIQVENRSSDSA
+288 VIQVENRNSDSA

-313 TRTGAR
+313 ARTGAR
-319 FTEYEVVHTFG
+319 FSEYEVVHTFG
-330 QTATIEVGDL
+330 QTATIEAGGL

-410 LNEVRLFLP
+410 LNEVCLFLP

-442 ADVEGESYGSDS
+442 ADVEGESYGNDS
-454 RETWGYRPRTNH
+454 RETWGYRPRKH
-466 REVDPNQITLEG
+466 QPKVDLNQMTLAG
-478 YAQSQGIPA
+478 FAQSQSIFV
-487 DPLFGNQYAEAG
+487 DPLFEATESKADDTTKG
-499 KETAGETTQKELV
+499 GTTQEESV
-512 SPASADRPDTNIGNP
+512 SSQQQKPDINIDNPSEMNVPAPRSINQGTTFAP
-527 FIRTV
+527 
-532 PTQQNTDAGTAS
+532 QQSDVG
-544 LVSGAETSETSTS
+544 VSST

-568 DSIDREA
+568 DSIDREV
-575 IAAFINRTALITYEI
+575 IATFINKTALITYEI

-597 YLPSLIK
+597 YLPSWIK
-604 LASLIKNTGLDTYAL
+604 LASLIKNTGLDSYAL
-619 YNIQAD
+619 HSIQQD
-625 GIKMIEEYISKL
+625 GVRMIKEYIGRL
-637 KKIGEYDTLATEVKK
+637 KENGEYDTLASEVKK

-664 EAVNGDEEYIYYT
+664 KAVNEDKEYIYYT

-698 LGAAYGAPH
+698 LGTAYGTLH
-707 FNQDN
+707 FNPEN

-724 ADKDCVDKLHLYA
+724 AEKDCVDKLHLYA
-737 KDKFNELSDA
+737 KNKFNEMSDT
-747 YRLQFAHMT
+747 YRLQFAHMQ
-756 SDSYRK
+756 SEKYRK

-784 IRPIVDQDG
+784 IRPIVDLDG
-793 EKYYNHFFVNEDTG
+793 EKYYNHFFVNEEVG
-807 CAKIKL
+807 YAKIKL
-813 DTWEKAVIDEEVQ
+813 DSWEKAVIEEESK
-826 RPDFVCWIRNP
+826 RDDFICWIRNP
-837 ASSKSWGLCLQRLEN
+837 SKGWGLCLQRLEN

-864 IRNVIG
+864 IRNVVG
-870 IGYVIDILEPHRG
+870 IGYAIDILEPHRG

-897 YAQRQPS
+897 YAQKQPS
-904 APIGRLQLIR
+904 APIGRLQMIR
-914 EGKDNITGKKRM
+914 EGKDSITGKKRM
-926 KRLDLAKSAVRAK
+926 KRLDLAKSAVRER
-939 VMQLQMIQELDNLF
+939 VMQLQSTQELDALF
-953 LDDNLV
+953 LDDSLV
-959 D
+959 E

>member
-1 MRDELI
+1 M
-7 SFQQTAVSKLLAE
+7 
-20 INSAEAYHKVD
+20 
-31 GRPQVIAFRAP
+31 IAFRAP

-55 EDILNGTE
+55 EDIFNGTE

-88 KIITKADKIRPNQ
+88 KIIQKADKIRPNQ

-107 DSFDQEMF
+107 DSFDREML

-128 GKSSRLVSGG
+128 GKSSRLVIGG
-138 DSRTYTIWQTLQN
+138 DNRTYTIWQTLQN
-151 TAVQKGNHLYV
+151 TADRKGDHLYV

-170 MHDRDA
+170 MHDKDA

-191 ADGLQPMPVVIGMS
+191 RDGLEAMPIVIGMS

-211 RRLVGNISSVR
+211 RRLVGNISSVC
-222 HDVDVRPDE
+222 HNVDVRPDE

-246 PEQDSIDDMVILQAA
+246 PDQDSIDDMVILQAA
-261 ADEWKDKC
+261 ADEWKNKC
-269 EHWNYYCET
+269 KHWNYYCTT
-278 QHSQQVRPVL
+278 QKSQQVRPVL
-288 VIQVENRSSDSA
+288 VIQVENRSSDST

-313 TRTGAR
+313 SRTGAR
-319 FTEYEVVHTFG
+319 FSEYEVVHTFG
-330 QTATIEVGDL
+330 QTSAIEVGGL

-426 ESVMKAL
+426 EAVMKAL

-442 ADVEGESYGSDS
+442 ADVEGESYGNAS
-454 RETWGYRPRTNH
+454 RETWGYRPR
-466 REVDPNQITLEG
+466 RQRQPKVDPNQLTFVG
-478 YAQSQGIPA
+478 YGQSQSIPI
-487 DPLFGNQYAEAG
+487 DPLFENQQT
-499 KETAGETTQKELV
+499 ETSSAVLEETSQLWTAK
-512 SPASADRPDTNIGNP
+512 PDTNIDNP
-527 FIRTV
+527 SVRTV
-532 PTQQNTDAGTAS
+532 RAGTYTDEES
-544 LVSGAETSETSTS
+544 IPTTTFIDPGNTSVQETEL
-557 PEPEQE
+557 E
-563 QLVFT
+563 QLEFADT
-568 DSIDREA
+568 SKIDRDA
-575 IAAFINRTALITYEI
+575 IAAFINKAALITYEI

-604 LASLIKNTGLDTYAL
+604 LASLIKNTGLDVYAL
-619 YNIQAD
+619 YNIQQD
-625 GIKMIEEYISKL
+625 GIKMIEEHIGKL
-637 KKIGEYDTLATEVKK
+637 KASGEYDELASEVKK
-652 LNLSWKVFDAFG
+652 LNLSWKIFDAFG
-664 EAVNGDEEYIYYT
+664 KAVNEDKEYIYYT

-698 LGAAYGAPH
+698 LGAAYGVPH
-707 FNQDN
+707 FNPEN
-712 PSEYMVHVILFA
+712 PYEYMIHVILFA
-724 ADKDCVDKLHLYA
+724 ADKECADKLHLYA
-737 KDKFNELSDA
+737 RNKFNELSDA
-747 YRLQFAHMT
+747 YRLQFAHVQ
-756 SDSYRK
+756 DDKYRK

-807 CAKIKL
+807 YARIKL
-813 DTWEKAVIDEEVQ
+813 DTWEKAVIDEEKQ
-826 RPDFVCWIRNP
+826 LSDFVCWIRNP
-837 ASSKSWGLCLQRLEN
+837 SRGWGLCLQRLEN

-864 IRNVIG
+864 IRNVTG
-870 IGYVIDILEPHRG
+870 IGYVIDILEPHRA
-883 DLTDNLSKAKALVD
+883 DLTDNLSKAKALAD
-897 YAQRQPS
+897 YAQKQPS
-904 APIGRLQLIR
+904 APIGRLHLIR
-914 EGKDNITGKKRM
+914 EGKDNVNSKKKRI
-926 KRLDLAKSAVRAK
+926 KRLDLMRSAVRAR
-939 VMQLQMIQELDNLF
+939 VMQIQTTQELDNLF
-953 LDDNLV
+953 LDDSLV

>member
-20 INSAEAYHKVD
+20 INSAQAYHRVD

-42 TGSGKTIVMTTVI
+42 TGSGKTIVMTEVI

-88 KIITKADKIRPNQ
+88 KIIQKADKIRPNQ

-107 DSFDQEMF
+107 DSFDQEML

-128 GKSSRLVSGG
+128 GKASRLVSGS
-138 DSRTYTIWQTLQN
+138 DSRTYTIWQSLQN
-151 TAVQKGNHLYV
+151 TAERKGNHLYV

-170 MHDRDA
+170 MQDREA
-176 ARATTIMQKFLKGSE
+176 ARATSIMQKFLKGSE
-191 ADGLQPMPVVIGMS
+191 ADGLDALPVVIGMS

-231 VRSSGLLKDRIIITY
+231 VRASGLLKDRIIITY

-269 EHWNYYCET
+269 EHWNYYCTT
-278 QHSQQVRPVL
+278 QKSQQVRPVL
-288 VIQVENRSSDSA
+288 VIQVENRNSDSA

-313 TRTGAR
+313 ARTGAR
-319 FTEYEVVHTFG
+319 FSEYEVVHTFG
-330 QTATIEVGDL
+330 QTATIEAGGL

-410 LNEVRLFLP
+410 LNEVCLFLP

-442 ADVEGESYGSDS
+442 ADVEGESYGNDS
-454 RETWGYRPRTNH
+454 RETWGYRPRKH
-466 REVDPNQITLEG
+466 QPKVDLNQMTLAG
-478 YAQSQGIPA
+478 FAQSQSIFV
-487 DPLFGNQYAEAG
+487 DPLFEATESKADDTTKG
-499 KETAGETTQKELV
+499 GTTQEESV
-512 SPASADRPDTNIGNP
+512 SSQQQKPDINIDNPSEMNVPAPRSINQGTTFAP
-527 FIRTV
+527 
-532 PTQQNTDAGTAS
+532 QQSDVG
-544 LVSGAETSETSTS
+544 VSST

-568 DSIDREA
+568 DSIDREV
-575 IAAFINRTALITYEI
+575 IATFINKTALITYEI

-604 LASLIKNTGLDTYAL
+604 LASLIKNTGLDSYAL
-619 YNIQAD
+619 HSIQQD
-625 GIKMIEEYISKL
+625 GVRMIKEYIGRL
-637 KKIGEYDTLATEVKK
+637 KENGEYDTLASEVKK

-664 EAVNGDEEYIYYT
+664 KAVNEDKEYIYYT

-698 LGAAYGAPH
+698 LGTAYGTLH
-707 FNQDN
+707 FNPEN
-712 PSEYMVHVILFA
+712 PFEYMVHVILFA
-724 ADKDCVDKLHLYA
+724 AEKDCVDKLHLYA
-737 KDKFNELSDA
+737 KNKFNEMSDT
-747 YRLQFAHMT
+747 YRLQFAHMQ
-756 SDSYRK
+756 SEKYRK

-784 IRPIVDQDG
+784 IRPIVDLDG
-793 EKYYNHFFVNEDTG
+793 EKYYNHFFVNEEVG
-807 CAKIKL
+807 YAKIKL
-813 DTWEKAVIDEEVQ
+813 DSWEKAVIEEESK
-826 RPDFVCWIRNP
+826 RDDFICWIRNP
-837 ASSKSWGLCLQRLEN
+837 SKGWGLCLQRLEN

-864 IRNVIG
+864 IRNVVG
-870 IGYVIDILEPHRG
+870 IGYAIDILEPHRG

-897 YAQRQPS
+897 YAQKQPS
-904 APIGRLQLIR
+904 APIGRLQMIR
-914 EGKDNITGKKRM
+914 EGKDSITGKKRM
-926 KRLDLAKSAVRAK
+926 KRLDLAKSAVRER
-939 VMQLQMIQELDNLF
+939 VMQLQSTQELDALF
-953 LDDNLV
+953 LDDSLV
-959 D
+959 E

>member
-88 KIITKADKIRPNQ
+88 KIITKADKIRPNR

-107 DSFDQEMF
+107 NSFDQEVL

-128 GKSSRLVSGG
+128 GKSSRLVNGG

-151 TAVQKGNHLYV
+151 TAEQKGDHFYV

-170 MHDRDA
+170 MNDRDA

-191 ADGLQPMPVVIGMS
+191 ADGLSPMPIVIGMS

-222 HDVDVRPDE
+222 HDVEVRPDE
-231 VRSSGLLKDRIIITY
+231 VRNSGLLKDRIIITY
-246 PEQDSIDDMVILQAA
+246 PEQDSIDDMVILQAT

-269 EHWNYYCET
+269 NHWNYYCET

-288 VIQVENRSSDSA
+288 VIQVENRNSDSA
-300 SATEIGECLSRIE
+300 SSTEIGECLSHIE
-313 TRTGAR
+313 ARTGAR
-319 FTEYEVVHTFG
+319 FSEYEVVHTFG
-330 QTATIEVGDL
+330 QTATIEVGGL

-442 ADVEGESYGSDS
+442 ADVEGESYGNDS
-454 RETWGYRPRTNH
+454 RETWGYRPRT
-466 REVDPNQITLEG
+466 RQTKVDPNQMTLPG
-478 YAQSQGIPA
+478 FTQSQGISA
-487 DPLFGNQYAEAG
+487 DPLFESSDQTEKPNTYIE
-499 KETAGETTQKELV
+499 
-512 SPASADRPDTNIGNP
+512 NP
-527 FIRTV
+527 CARTV
-532 PTQQNTDAGTAS
+532 PILQNTNQ
-544 LVSGAETSETSTS
+544 GAEPTSQPVGSDA
-557 PEPEQE
+557 PNIPKQK
-563 QLVFT
+563 QPVFA
-568 DSIDREA
+568 DSIDREE
-575 IAAFINRTALITYEI
+575 IAAFINRTALITYDI

-604 LASLIKNTGLDTYAL
+604 LAVLIKNTELDSCAL
-619 YNIQAD
+619 HDIQQH
-625 GIKMIEEYISKL
+625 GIKMIEEYIGEL
-637 KKIGEYDTLATEVKK
+637 KENGEYDTLAAEVKK
-652 LNLSWKVFDAFG
+652 LNLSWIIFDAFG
-664 EAVNGDEEYIYYT
+664 KAINEDKEYIYYT

-698 LGAAYGAPH
+698 LGAAYGDLH
-707 FNQDN
+707 FNPDN

-737 KDKFNELSDA
+737 KNKFNEMSDT
-747 YRLQFAHMT
+747 YRLQF
-756 SDSYRK
+756 RV
-762 QYDAIISNGNEVS
+762 IS
-775 AHSFHLPEQ
+775 
-784 IRPIVDQDG
+784 
-793 EKYYNHFFVNEDTG
+793 T
-807 CAKIKL
+807 
-813 DTWEKAVIDEEVQ
+813 
-826 RPDFVCWIRNP
+826 
-837 ASSKSWGLCLQRLEN
+837 ASSTMPLFQTEMRSVRTAFICRSK
-852 GIVKGF
+852 
-858 YPDFLI
+858 
-864 IRNVIG
+864 
-870 IGYVIDILEPHRG
+870 YVRW
-883 DLTDNLSKAKALVD
+883 
-897 YAQRQPS
+897 
-904 APIGRLQLIR
+904 
-914 EGKDNITGKKRM
+914 
-926 KRLDLAKSAVRAK
+926 
-939 VMQLQMIQELDNLF
+939 
-953 LDDNLV
+953 
-959 D
+959 

>member
-20 INSAEAYHKVD
+20 INSAQAYHRVD

-42 TGSGKTIVMTTVI
+42 TGSGKTIVMTEVI

-88 KIITKADKIRPNQ
+88 KIIQKADKIRPNQ

-107 DSFDQEMF
+107 DSFDQEML

-128 GKSSRLVSGG
+128 GKASRLVSGS
-138 DSRTYTIWQTLQN
+138 DSRTYTIWQSLQN
-151 TAVQKGNHLYV
+151 TAERKGNHLYV

-170 MHDRDA
+170 MQDREA
-176 ARATTIMQKFLKGSE
+176 ARATSIMQKFLKGSE
-191 ADGLQPMPVVIGMS
+191 ADGLDALPVVIGMS

-231 VRSSGLLKDRIIITY
+231 VRASGLLKDRIIITY

-269 EHWNYYCET
+269 EHWNYYCTT
-278 QHSQQVRPVL
+278 QKSQQVRPVL
-288 VIQVENRSSDSA
+288 VIQVENRNSDSA

-313 TRTGAR
+313 ARTGAR
-319 FTEYEVVHTFG
+319 FSEYEVVHTFG
-330 QTATIEVGDL
+330 QTATIEAGGL

-388 IAQLLGR
+388 IAPLLGR

-410 LNEVRLFLP
+410 LNEVCLFLP

-442 ADVEGESYGSDS
+442 ADVEGESYGNDS
-454 RETWGYRPRTNH
+454 RETWGYRPRKH
-466 REVDPNQITLEG
+466 QPKVDLNQMTLAG
-478 YAQSQGIPA
+478 FAQSQSIFV
-487 DPLFGNQYAEAG
+487 DPLFEATESKADDTTKG
-499 KETAGETTQKELV
+499 GTTQEESV
-512 SPASADRPDTNIGNP
+512 SSQQQKPDINIDNPSEMNVPAPRSINQGTTFAP
-527 FIRTV
+527 
-532 PTQQNTDAGTAS
+532 QQSDVG
-544 LVSGAETSETSTS
+544 VSST

-568 DSIDREA
+568 DSIDREV
-575 IAAFINRTALITYEI
+575 IATFINKTALITYEI

-604 LASLIKNTGLDTYAL
+604 LASLIKNTGLDSYAL
-619 YNIQAD
+619 HSIQQD
-625 GIKMIEEYISKL
+625 GVRMIKEYIGRL
-637 KKIGEYDTLATEVKK
+637 KENGEYDTLASEVKK

-664 EAVNGDEEYIYYT
+664 KAVNEDKEYIYYT

-698 LGAAYGAPH
+698 LGTAYGTLH
-707 FNQDN
+707 FNPEN

-724 ADKDCVDKLHLYA
+724 AEKDCVDKLHLYA
-737 KDKFNELSDA
+737 KNKFNEMSDT
-747 YRLQFAHMT
+747 YRLQFAHMQ
-756 SDSYRK
+756 SEKYRK

-784 IRPIVDQDG
+784 IRPIVDLDG
-793 EKYYNHFFVNEDTG
+793 EKYYNHFFVNEEVG
-807 CAKIKL
+807 YAKIKL
-813 DTWEKAVIDEEVQ
+813 DSWEKAVIEEESK
-826 RPDFVCWIRNP
+826 RDDFICWIRNP
-837 ASSKSWGLCLQRLEN
+837 SKGWGLCLQRLEN

-864 IRNVIG
+864 IRNVVG
-870 IGYVIDILEPHRG
+870 IGYAIDILEPHRG

-897 YAQRQPS
+897 YAQKQPS
-904 APIGRLQLIR
+904 APIGRLQMIR
-914 EGKDNITGKKRM
+914 EGKDSITGKKRM
-926 KRLDLAKSAVRAK
+926 KRLDLAKSAVRER
-939 VMQLQMIQELDNLF
+939 VMQLQSTQELDALF
-953 LDDNLV
+953 LDDSLV
-959 D
+959 E

>member
-20 INSAEAYHKVD
+20 INSAVAYHKVD

-42 TGSGKTIVMTTVI
+42 TGSGKTIVMTAVI
-55 EDILNGTE
+55 ENIFNGTE
-63 TTVEQPEAI
+63 TTIEQPEAI

-77 DSPQLNEQSKT
+77 DSPQLNEQSKM
-88 KIITKADKIRPNQ
+88 KIIQKADKIRPNQ

-107 DSFDQEMF
+107 DSFDQEML

-128 GKSSRLVSGG
+128 GKSSNLVKGG
-138 DSRTYTIWQTLQN
+138 DNRTYTIWQTLQN
-151 TAVQKGNHLYV
+151 TAEQKGNHLYV

-170 MHDRDA
+170 MHDREA

-191 ADGLQPMPVVIGMS
+191 DDGLEAMPIVIGMS

-246 PEQDSIDDMVILQAA
+246 PEQESIDDMVILQAA

-278 QHSQQVRPVL
+278 QHSQHVRPVL

-300 SATEIGECLSRIE
+300 SATEIGECISRIE
-313 TRTGAR
+313 SRTGAR
-319 FTEYEVVHTFG
+319 FSEYEVVHTFG
-330 QTATIEVGDL
+330 QTATIEAGGL

-442 ADVEGESYGSDS
+442 ADVEGESYGNDL
-454 RETWGYRPRTNH
+454 RETWGYRPRT
-466 REVDPNQITLEG
+466 RRRTVDPNQMTLAG
-478 YAQSQGIPA
+478 YAQSQCIPA
-487 DPLFGNQYAEAG
+487 DPLF
-499 KETAGETTQKELV
+499 ETQQSETDGTAPDGAAHDEPTSWPHTDKSDTNIDNPAVRTMPTQQHTDAETTQ
-512 SPASADRPDTNIGNP
+512 ASQDDTADIPDT
-527 FIRTV
+527 
-532 PTQQNTDAGTAS
+532 
-544 LVSGAETSETSTS
+544 SEL
-557 PEPEQE
+557 EQE
-563 QLVFT
+563 QLT
-568 DSIDREA
+568 LTNTIDRET
-575 IAAFINRTALITYEI
+575 IAAFINKTALITYEI

-597 YLPSLIK
+597 YLPSLIQ
-604 LASLIKNTGLDTYAL
+604 LASLIKNTGLDAYAL
-619 YNIQAD
+619 HSIQQD
-625 GIKMIEEYISKL
+625 GVKMIEEYIGKV
-637 KKIGEYDTLATEVKK
+637 KANGEYGALASEVKK
-652 LNLSWKVFDAFG
+652 LNLSWRVFDAFG
-664 EAVNGDEEYIYYT
+664 KAVNEDKEYIYYT

-698 LGAAYGAPH
+698 LGAAYGVPH
-707 FNQDN
+707 FNPDN

-737 KDKFNELSDA
+737 KNKFNELSDD
-747 YRLQFAHMT
+747 YRLQFAHMQV
-756 SDSYRK
+756 DKYRK

-784 IRPIVDQDG
+784 IRPIVDRDG
-793 EKYYNHFFVNEDTG
+793 EKYYNHFFVNEEVG
-807 CAKIKL
+807 YAKIKL
-813 DTWEKAVIDEEVQ
+813 DSWEKAVIDEESQ
-826 RPDFVCWIRNP
+826 RPDFICWIRNP
-837 ASSKSWGLCLQRLEN
+837 SKGWGLCLQRYEN

-864 IRNVIG
+864 IRNVEG
-870 IGYVIDILEPHRG
+870 IGYVIDILEPHRP
-883 DLTDNLSKAKALVD
+883 DLTDNLSKAKALAD
-897 YAQRQPS
+897 YAQKQPS

-939 VMQLQMIQELDNLF
+939 VMYLRTAQELDSLF
-953 LDDNLV
+953 LDDEFV

>member
-20 INSAEAYHKVD
+20 INSAQAYHRVD

-42 TGSGKTIVMTTVI
+42 TGSGKTIVMTEVI

-88 KIITKADKIRPNQ
+88 KIIQKADKIRPNQ

-107 DSFDQEMF
+107 DSFDQEML

-128 GKSSRLVSGG
+128 GKASRLVSGS
-138 DSRTYTIWQTLQN
+138 DSRTYTIWQSLQN
-151 TAVQKGNHLYV
+151 TAERKGNHLYV

-170 MHDRDA
+170 MQDREA
-176 ARATTIMQKFLKGSE
+176 ARATSIMQKFLKGSE
-191 ADGLQPMPVVIGMS
+191 ADGLDALPVVIGMS

-231 VRSSGLLKDRIIITY
+231 VRASGLLKDRIIITY

-269 EHWNYYCET
+269 EHWNYYCTT
-278 QHSQQVRPVL
+278 QKSQQVRPVL
-288 VIQVENRSSDSA
+288 VIQVENRNSDSA

-313 TRTGAR
+313 ARTGAR
-319 FTEYEVVHTFG
+319 FSEYEVVHTFG
-330 QTATIEVGDL
+330 QTATIEAGGL

-410 LNEVRLFLP
+410 LNEVCLFLP

-442 ADVEGESYGSDS
+442 ADVEGESYGNDS
-454 RETWGYRPRTNH
+454 RETWGYRPRKH
-466 REVDPNQITLEG
+466 QPKVDLNQMTLAG
-478 YAQSQGIPA
+478 FAQSQSIFV
-487 DPLFGNQYAEAG
+487 DPLFEATESKADDTTKG
-499 KETAGETTQKELV
+499 GTTQEESV
-512 SPASADRPDTNIGNP
+512 SSQQQKPDINIDNPSEMNVPAPRSINQGTTFAP
-527 FIRTV
+527 
-532 PTQQNTDAGTAS
+532 QQSDVG
-544 LVSGAETSETSTS
+544 VSST

-568 DSIDREA
+568 DSIDREV
-575 IAAFINRTALITYEI
+575 IATFINKTALITYEI

-604 LASLIKNTGLDTYAL
+604 LASLIKNTGLDSYAL
-619 YNIQAD
+619 HSIQQD
-625 GIKMIEEYISKL
+625 GIRMIKEYIGRL
-637 KKIGEYDTLATEVKK
+637 KENGEYDVLTSEVKK

-664 EAVNGDEEYIYYT
+664 KAVNEDKEYIYYT

-698 LGAAYGAPH
+698 LGTAYGTLH
-707 FNQDN
+707 FNPEN

-724 ADKDCVDKLHLYA
+724 AEKDCVDKLHLYA
-737 KDKFNELSDA
+737 KNKFNEMSDT
-747 YRLQFAHMT
+747 YRLQFAHMQ
-756 SDSYRK
+756 SEKYRK

-784 IRPIVDQDG
+784 IRPIVDLDG
-793 EKYYNHFFVNEDTG
+793 EKYYNHFFVNEEVSY
-807 CAKIKL
+807 AKIKL
-813 DTWEKAVIDEEVQ
+813 DSWEKAVIEEESK
-826 RPDFVCWIRNP
+826 RDDFICWIRNP
-837 ASSKSWGLCLQRLEN
+837 SKGWGLCLQRLEN

-864 IRNVIG
+864 IRNVVG
-870 IGYVIDILEPHRG
+870 IGYAIDILEPHRG

-897 YAQRQPS
+897 YAQKQPS
-904 APIGRLQLIR
+904 APIGRLQMIR
-914 EGKDNITGKKRM
+914 EGKDSITGKKRM
-926 KRLDLAKSAVRAK
+926 KRLDLAKSAVRER
-939 VMQLQMIQELDNLF
+939 VMQLQSTQELDALF
-953 LDDNLV
+953 LDDSLV
-959 D
+959 E

>member
-20 INSAEAYHKVD
+20 INSAQAYHRVD

-42 TGSGKTIVMTTVI
+42 TGSGKTIVMTEVI

-88 KIITKADKIRPNQ
+88 KIIQKADKIRPNQ

-107 DSFDQEMF
+107 DSFDQEML

-128 GKSSRLVSGG
+128 GKASRLVSGS
-138 DSRTYTIWQTLQN
+138 DSRTYTIWQSLQN
-151 TAVQKGNHLYV
+151 TAERKGNHLYV

-170 MHDRDA
+170 MQDREA
-176 ARATTIMQKFLKGSE
+176 ARATSIMQKFLKGSE
-191 ADGLQPMPVVIGMS
+191 ADGLDALPVVIGMS

-231 VRSSGLLKDRIIITY
+231 VRASGLLKDRIIITY

-269 EHWNYYCET
+269 EHWNYYCTT
-278 QHSQQVRPVL
+278 QKSQQVRPVL
-288 VIQVENRSSDSA
+288 VIQVENRNSDSA

-313 TRTGAR
+313 ARTGAR
-319 FTEYEVVHTFG
+319 FSEYEVVHTFG
-330 QTATIEVGDL
+330 QTATIEAGGL

-410 LNEVRLFLP
+410 LNEVCLFLP

-442 ADVEGESYGSDS
+442 ADVEGESYGNDS
-454 RETWGYRPRTNH
+454 RETWGYRPRKH
-466 REVDPNQITLEG
+466 QPKVDLNQMTLAG
-478 YAQSQGIPA
+478 FAQSQSIFV
-487 DPLFGNQYAEAG
+487 DPLFEATESKADDTTKG
-499 KETAGETTQKELV
+499 GTTQEESV
-512 SPASADRPDTNIGNP
+512 SSQQQKPDINIDNPSEMNVPAPRSINQGTTFAP
-527 FIRTV
+527 
-532 PTQQNTDAGTAS
+532 QQSDVG
-544 LVSGAETSETSTS
+544 VSST

-568 DSIDREA
+568 DSIDREV
-575 IAAFINRTALITYEI
+575 IATFINKTALITYEI

-604 LASLIKNTGLDTYAL
+604 LASLIKNTGLDSYAL
-619 YNIQAD
+619 LSIQQD
-625 GIKMIEEYISKL
+625 GVRMIKEYIGRL
-637 KKIGEYDTLATEVKK
+637 KENGEYDTLASEVKK

-664 EAVNGDEEYIYYT
+664 KAVNEDKEYIYYT

-698 LGAAYGAPH
+698 LGTAYGTLH
-707 FNQDN
+707 FNPEN

-724 ADKDCVDKLHLYA
+724 AEKDCVDKLHLYA
-737 KDKFNELSDA
+737 KNKFNEMSDT
-747 YRLQFAHMT
+747 YRLQFAHMQ
-756 SDSYRK
+756 SEKYRK

-784 IRPIVDQDG
+784 IRPIVDLDG
-793 EKYYNHFFVNEDTG
+793 EKYYNHFFVNEEVG
-807 CAKIKL
+807 YAKIKL
-813 DTWEKAVIDEEVQ
+813 DSWEKAVIEEESK
-826 RPDFVCWIRNP
+826 RDDFICWIRNP
-837 ASSKSWGLCLQRLEN
+837 SKGWGLCLQRLEN

-864 IRNVIG
+864 IRNVVG
-870 IGYVIDILEPHRG
+870 IGYAIDILEPHRG

-897 YAQRQPS
+897 YAQKQPS
-904 APIGRLQLIR
+904 APIGRLQMIR
-914 EGKDNITGKKRM
+914 EGKDSITGKKRM
-926 KRLDLAKSAVRAK
+926 KRLDLAKSAVRER
-939 VMQLQMIQELDNLF
+939 VMQLQSTQELDALF
-953 LDDNLV
+953 LDDSLV
-959 D
+959 E

>member
-20 INSAEAYHKVD
+20 INSAQAYHRVD

-42 TGSGKTIVMTTVI
+42 TGSGKTIVMTEVI

-88 KIITKADKIRPNQ
+88 KIIQKADKIRPNQ

-107 DSFDQEMF
+107 DSFDQEML

-128 GKSSRLVSGG
+128 GKASRLVSGS
-138 DSRTYTIWQTLQN
+138 DSRTYTIWQSLQN
-151 TAVQKGNHLYV
+151 TAERKGNHLYV

-170 MHDRDA
+170 MQDREA
-176 ARATTIMQKFLKGSE
+176 ARATSIMQKFLKGSE
-191 ADGLQPMPVVIGMS
+191 ADGLDALPVVIGMS

-231 VRSSGLLKDRIIITY
+231 VRASGLLKDRIIITY
-246 PEQDSIDDMVILQAA
+246 PEQDSIDDMVILQAT

-269 EHWNYYCET
+269 EHWNYYCTT
-278 QHSQQVRPVL
+278 QKSQQVRPVL
-288 VIQVENRSSDSA
+288 VIQVENRNSDSA

-313 TRTGAR
+313 ARTGAR
-319 FTEYEVVHTFG
+319 FSEYEVVHTFG
-330 QTATIEVGDL
+330 QTATIEAGGL

-410 LNEVRLFLP
+410 LNEVCLFLP

-442 ADVEGESYGSDS
+442 ADVEGESYGNDS
-454 RETWGYRPRTNH
+454 RETWGYRPRKH
-466 REVDPNQITLEG
+466 QPKVDLNQMTLAG
-478 YAQSQGIPA
+478 FAQSQSIFV
-487 DPLFGNQYAEAG
+487 DPLFEATESKADDTTKG
-499 KETAGETTQKELV
+499 GTTQEESV
-512 SPASADRPDTNIGNP
+512 SSQQQKPDINIDNPSEMNVPAPRSINQGTTFAP
-527 FIRTV
+527 
-532 PTQQNTDAGTAS
+532 QQSDVG
-544 LVSGAETSETSTS
+544 VSST

-568 DSIDREA
+568 DSIDREV
-575 IAAFINRTALITYEI
+575 IATFINKTALITYEI

-604 LASLIKNTGLDTYAL
+604 LASLIKNTGLDSYAL
-619 YNIQAD
+619 HSIQQD
-625 GIKMIEEYISKL
+625 GVRMIKEYIGRL
-637 KKIGEYDTLATEVKK
+637 KENGEYDTLASEVKK

-664 EAVNGDEEYIYYT
+664 KAVNEDKEYIYYT

-698 LGAAYGAPH
+698 LGTAYGTLH
-707 FNQDN
+707 FNPEN

-724 ADKDCVDKLHLYA
+724 AEKDCVDKLHLYA
-737 KDKFNELSDA
+737 KNKFNEMSDT
-747 YRLQFAHMT
+747 YRLQFAHMQ
-756 SDSYRK
+756 SEKYRK

-784 IRPIVDQDG
+784 IRPIVDLDG
-793 EKYYNHFFVNEDTG
+793 EKYYNHFFVNEEVG
-807 CAKIKL
+807 YAKIKL
-813 DTWEKAVIDEEVQ
+813 DSWEKAVIEEESK
-826 RPDFVCWIRNP
+826 RDDFICWIRNP
-837 ASSKSWGLCLQRLEN
+837 SKGWGLCLQRLEN

-864 IRNVIG
+864 IRNVVG
-870 IGYVIDILEPHRG
+870 IGYAIDILEPHRG

-897 YAQRQPS
+897 YAQKQPS
-904 APIGRLQLIR
+904 APIGRLQMIR
-914 EGKDNITGKKRM
+914 EGKDSITGKKRM
-926 KRLDLAKSAVRAK
+926 KRLDLAKSAVRER
-939 VMQLQMIQELDNLF
+939 VMQLQSTQELDALF
-953 LDDNLV
+953 LDDSLV
-959 D
+959 E

>member
-1 MRDELI
+1 MRDELM

-20 INSAEAYHKVD
+20 INSAAAYYKVD
-31 GRPQVIAFRAP
+31 RRPQVIAFRAP

-55 EDILNGTE
+55 EDILNGTD
-63 TTVEQPEAI
+63 TIVEQPEAI
-72 FVWLS
+72 FIWLS

-88 KIITKADKIRPNQ
+88 KIIQKADKIRPNQ

-107 DSFDQEMF
+107 DSFDQEML

-151 TAVQKGNHLYV
+151 TAQQKGDHLYM

-170 MHDRDA
+170 MHDREA
-176 ARATTIMQKFLKGSE
+176 AKATTIMQKFLKGSE
-191 ADGLQPMPVVIGMS
+191 ADDLDPMPIVIGMS

-231 VRSSGLLKDRIIITY
+231 VRASGLLKDRIIITY

-261 ADEWKDKC
+261 ADEWKSKC
-269 EHWNYYCET
+269 EHWNYYCTT
-278 QHSQQVRPVL
+278 QKSQQVRPVF
-288 VIQVENRSSDSA
+288 VIQVENRNNDSA

-313 TRTGAR
+313 ARTGAR
-319 FTEYEVVHTFG
+319 FSEYEVVHTFG
-330 QTATIEVGDL
+330 QTATIEAGGL

-377 MSFRHAQDATY
+377 MSFRHAQDTTY

-419 HFNKDNV
+419 HFNKENV

-442 ADVEGESYGSDS
+442 ADVEGEGYGNDM
-454 RETWGYRPRTNH
+454 RETWGYRPRTRRQTVNL
-466 REVDPNQITLEG
+466 NQMTLVG
-478 YAQSQGIPA
+478 YEQSQDIPV
-487 DPLFGNQYAEAG
+487 DPLFESALGEAAQD
-499 KETAGETTQKELV
+499 EPV
-512 SPASADRPDTNIGNP
+512 SQPQTIKPDTNMDNP
-527 FIRTV
+527 SVRTI
-532 PTQQNTDAGTAS
+532 PALQNTQDEAAGSTQVDTSNIAS
-544 LVSGAETSETSTS
+544 TPEI
-557 PEPEQE
+557 EPEQLGFAFAE
-563 QLVFT
+563 K
-568 DSIDREA
+568 IDRESV
-575 IAAFINRTALITYEI
+575 AAFINKTALITYEI

-604 LASLIKNTGLDTYAL
+604 LASLIKNTGLDAYAL
-619 YNIQAD
+619 HNIHQD
-625 GIKMIEEYISKL
+625 GIKMIEEYIVKL
-637 KKIGEYDTLATEVKK
+637 KTSSEYNTLAAEVKK

-664 EAVNGDEEYIYYT
+664 KAVNEDKEYSYYT

-698 LGAAYGAPH
+698 LGTAYGVKH
-707 FNQDN
+707 FNPDN

-737 KDKFNELSDA
+737 KKKFDEMSDA
-747 YRLQFAHMT
+747 YRLQFAHMQV
-756 SDSYRK
+756 DKYRR

-807 CAKIKL
+807 YAKIKL
-813 DTWEKAVIDEEVQ
+813 DSWEKAVIDEESQ
-826 RPDFVCWIRNP
+826 RSDFVCWIRNP
-837 ASSKSWGLCLQRLEN
+837 SKGWGLCLQRLEN
-852 GIVKGF
+852 GTVKGF

-864 IRNVIG
+864 IRNVTG
-870 IGYVIDILEPHRG
+870 IGYVIDILEPHRS
-883 DLTDNLSKAKALVD
+883 DLTDNLSKAKALAD
-897 YAQRQPS
+897 YAQKQPS

-914 EGKDNITGKKRM
+914 EGKDNVTGKKRM
-926 KRLDLAKSAVRAK
+926 KRLDLAKSAVKVK
-939 VMQLQMIQELDNLF
+939 VMQLQTTQELDNLF
-953 LDDNLV
+953 LDDSLV

>member
-20 INSAEAYHKVD
+20 INSAQAYHRVD

-42 TGSGKTIVMTTVI
+42 TGSGKTIVMTEVI

-88 KIITKADKIRPNQ
+88 KIIQKADKIRPNQ

-107 DSFDQEMF
+107 DSFDQEML

-128 GKSSRLVSGG
+128 GKASRLVSGS
-138 DSRTYTIWQTLQN
+138 DSRTYTIWQSLQN
-151 TAVQKGNHLYV
+151 PAERKGNHLYV

-170 MHDRDA
+170 MQDREA
-176 ARATTIMQKFLKGSE
+176 ARATSIMQKFLKGSE
-191 ADGLQPMPVVIGMS
+191 ADGLDALPVVIGMS

-231 VRSSGLLKDRIIITY
+231 VRASGLLKDRIIITY

-269 EHWNYYCET
+269 EHWNYYCTT
-278 QHSQQVRPVL
+278 QKSQQVRPVL
-288 VIQVENRSSDSA
+288 VIQVENRNSDSA

-313 TRTGAR
+313 ARTGAR
-319 FTEYEVVHTFG
+319 FSEYEVVHTFG
-330 QTATIEVGDL
+330 QTATIEAGGL

-410 LNEVRLFLP
+410 LNEVCLFLP

-442 ADVEGESYGSDS
+442 ADVEGESYGNDS
-454 RETWGYRPRTNH
+454 RETWGYRPRKH
-466 REVDPNQITLEG
+466 QPKVDLNQMTLAG
-478 YAQSQGIPA
+478 FAQSQSIFV
-487 DPLFGNQYAEAG
+487 DPLFEATESKADDTTKG
-499 KETAGETTQKELV
+499 GTTQEESV
-512 SPASADRPDTNIGNP
+512 SSQQQKPDINIDNPSEMNVPAPRSINQGTTFAP
-527 FIRTV
+527 
-532 PTQQNTDAGTAS
+532 QQSDVG
-544 LVSGAETSETSTS
+544 VSST

-568 DSIDREA
+568 DSIDREV
-575 IAAFINRTALITYEI
+575 IATFINKTALITYEI

-604 LASLIKNTGLDTYAL
+604 LASLIKNTGLDSYAL
-619 YNIQAD
+619 HSIQQD
-625 GIKMIEEYISKL
+625 GVRMIKEYIGRL
-637 KKIGEYDTLATEVKK
+637 KENGEYDTLASEVKK

-664 EAVNGDEEYIYYT
+664 KAVNEDKEYIYYT

-698 LGAAYGAPH
+698 LGTAYGTLH
-707 FNQDN
+707 FNPEN

-724 ADKDCVDKLHLYA
+724 AEKDCVDKLHLYA
-737 KDKFNELSDA
+737 KNKFNEMSDT
-747 YRLQFAHMT
+747 YRLQFAHMQ
-756 SDSYRK
+756 SEKYRK

-784 IRPIVDQDG
+784 IRPIVDLDG
-793 EKYYNHFFVNEDTG
+793 EKYYNHFFVNEEVG
-807 CAKIKL
+807 YAKIKL
-813 DTWEKAVIDEEVQ
+813 DSWEKAVIEEESK
-826 RPDFVCWIRNP
+826 RDDFICWIRNP
-837 ASSKSWGLCLQRLEN
+837 SKGWGLCLQRLEN

-864 IRNVIG
+864 IRNVVG
-870 IGYVIDILEPHRG
+870 IGYAIDILEPHRG

-897 YAQRQPS
+897 YAQKQPS
-904 APIGRLQLIR
+904 APIGRLQMIR
-914 EGKDNITGKKRM
+914 EGKDSITGKKRM
-926 KRLDLAKSAVRAK
+926 KRLDLAKSAVRER
-939 VMQLQMIQELDNLF
+939 VMQLQSTQELDALF
-953 LDDNLV
+953 LDDSLV
-959 D
+959 E

>member
-1 MRDELI
+1 MRNELMP
-7 SFQQTAVSKLLAE
+7 FQQTAVSKLIAE
-20 INSAEAYHKVD
+20 INSAVAYHKVD

-55 EDILNGTE
+55 EDILNGSE

-107 DSFDQEMF
+107 DSFDQETL

-128 GKSSRLVSGG
+128 GKSSRLVSNG

-151 TAVQKGNHLYV
+151 TAEQKGDHLYV

-170 MHDRDA
+170 MHDNA
-176 ARATTIMQKFLKGSE
+176 AAKATTIMQKFLKGSE
-191 ADGLQPMPVVIGMS
+191 SDGLDPLPIVIGMS

-231 VRSSGLLKDRIIITY
+231 VRASGLLKDRIIIAY
-246 PEQDSIDDMVILQAA
+246 PEQDAIDDMVILQAA

-288 VIQVENRSSDSA
+288 VIQVENRNSDSA

-313 TRTGAR
+313 LRTGAR
-319 FTEYEVVHTFG
+319 FSEYEVVHTFG
-330 QTATIEVGDL
+330 QTATIEAGGL

-346 ASDIADNK
+346 ASDIADNR

-442 ADVEGESYGSDS
+442 ADVEGESYGNDS
-454 RETWGYRPRTNH
+454 RETWGYRPRASRRQT
-466 REVDPNQITLEG
+466 VDPNQMTLEG
-478 YAQSQGIPA
+478 YTRPQGVPA
-487 DPLFGNQYAEAG
+487 DPLFENQQSEAEADMTG
-499 KETAGETTQKELV
+499 KSTQGEMASL
-512 SPASADRPDTNIGNP
+512 PSADRPDTNIDTP
-527 FIRTV
+527 SVRTI
-532 PTQQNTDAGTAS
+532 PTLHNANAESTPTSATD
-544 LVSGAETSETSTS
+544 GADATDM
-557 PEPEQE
+557 PEPEAE
-563 QLVFT
+563 QLEFNIG
-568 DSIDREA
+568 IDREA
-575 IAAFINRTALITYEI
+575 IAAFINITALITYEI

-604 LASLIKNTGLDTYAL
+604 LTSLIKNTGLDPYAL
-619 YNIQAD
+619 HSIQQD
-625 GIKMIEEYISKL
+625 GIKMIEGYIDDL
-637 KKIGEYDTLATEVKK
+637 KNSGEYDNLAAEVKK

-664 EAVNGDEEYIYYT
+664 KAVNEDKEYVYYT

-698 LGAAYGAPH
+698 LGAAYGVPH
-707 FNQDN
+707 FNPDN

-724 ADKDCVDKLHLYA
+724 ADKECVDKLHFYA

-756 SDSYRK
+756 TDKYRK

-807 CAKIKL
+807 YAKIKL
-813 DTWEKAVIDEEVQ
+813 DSWEKAVIDEEVR

-837 ASSKSWGLCLQRLEN
+837 SSPKGWGLCLQRLEN

-864 IRNVIG
+864 IRNVVG

-883 DLTDNLSKAKALVD
+883 DLTDNLSKAKALAD
-897 YAQRQPS
+897 YVQKQPS

-926 KRLDLAKSAVRAK
+926 KRLDLAKSAVRAR
-939 VMQLQMIQELDNLF
+939 VMQLQTTQELDNLF
-953 LDDNLV
+953 LDDEYV

>member
-1 MRDELI
+1 MRDELTP
-7 SFQQTAVSKLLAE
+7 FQQTAVSKLLAE
-20 INSAEAYHKVD
+20 ISSAVAYHKVD

-107 DSFDQEMF
+107 DSFDQEML

-128 GKSSRLVSGG
+128 GKSSRLVSDG
-138 DSRTYTIWQTLQN
+138 DNRTYTIWQTLQN
-151 TAVQKGNHLYV
+151 TAEQKGNHLYV

-170 MHDRDA
+170 MHDKEA
-176 ARATTIMQKFLKGSE
+176 AKATTIMQKFLKGSE
-191 ADGLQPMPVVIGMS
+191 ADGLSPMPIVIGMS

-222 HDVDVRPDE
+222 HDVDVHPDE
-231 VRSSGLLKDRIIITY
+231 VRNSGLLKDRIIITY

-261 ADEWKDKC
+261 ADEWKNKC
-269 EHWNYYCET
+269 DHWNYYCET

-288 VIQVENRSSDSA
+288 VIQVENRNNDSA
-300 SATEIGECLSRIE
+300 SSTEIGECLSRIE
-313 TRTGAR
+313 ARTGAR
-319 FTEYEVVHTFG
+319 FSEYEVVHTFG
-330 QTATIEVGDL
+330 QTATIEVGGL

-395 MIRTPLQRHI
+395 MIRTPLQSHI
-405 DVDET
+405 KVDET

-454 RETWGYRPRTNH
+454 RETWGYRPRT
-466 REVDPNQITLEG
+466 RRQTVDPNQMTLEA
-478 YAQSQGIPA
+478 YEQSQGIPV
-487 DPLFGNQYAEAG
+487 DPLF
-499 KETAGETTQKELV
+499 ETLKSETEDT
-512 SPASADRPDTNIGNP
+512 AADGTTRDESTSQADTDKPDTNIDNP
-527 FIRTV
+527 SIRTV
-532 PTQQNTDAGTAS
+532 PTQQNADVKTTLTSQSNTADILNTLES
-544 LVSGAETSETSTS
+544 
-557 PEPEQE
+557 E
-563 QLVFT
+563 QLQLFLNEP
-568 DSIDREA
+568 IDRES
-575 IAAFINRTALITYEI
+575 IADFINNTALITYEI

-597 YLPSLIK
+597 YLPSLIN

-619 YNIQAD
+619 HNIQQD
-625 GIKMIEEYISKL
+625 GIKMIEEYIGKL
-637 KKIGEYDTLATEVKK
+637 RDCGEYDMLAAEVKK
-652 LNLSWKVFDAFG
+652 LNLSWKIFDAFG
-664 EAVNGDEEYIYYT
+664 KAINEDKEYIYYT

-698 LGAAYGAPH
+698 LGAAYGIPH
-707 FNQDN
+707 FNPDN

-737 KDKFNELSDA
+737 KDKFNKLSDA

-756 SDSYRK
+756 SDKYRK

-775 AHSFHLPEQ
+775 VHSFHLPEQ

-793 EKYYNHFFVNEDTG
+793 KEYYNHFFVNEEVG
-807 CAKIKL
+807 YAKIKL
-813 DTWEKAVIDEEVQ
+813 DTWEEAVIDEETK
-826 RPDFVCWIRNP
+826 RNDFVCWIRNP
-837 ASSKSWGLCLQRLEN
+837 SSPKGWGLCLQRTEN

-858 YPDFLI
+858 YPDFII
-864 IRNVIG
+864 IRNITG
-870 IGYVIDILEPHRG
+870 IGYVIDILEPHRA
-883 DLTDNLSKAKALVD
+883 DLTDNLSKAKALAD
-897 YAQRQPS
+897 YAQKQPS

-926 KRLDLAKSAVRAK
+926 KRLDLAKSEVRAR
-939 VMQLQMIQELDNLF
+939 VMQIQTTQELDALF
-953 LDDNLV
+953 LDDSLV

>member
-20 INSAEAYHKVD
+20 INSAQAYHRVD

-42 TGSGKTIVMTTVI
+42 TGSGKTIVMTEVI

-88 KIITKADKIRPNQ
+88 KIIQKADKIRPNQ

-107 DSFDQEMF
+107 DSFDQEML

-128 GKSSRLVSGG
+128 GKASRLVSGS
-138 DSRTYTIWQTLQN
+138 DSRTYTIWQSLQN
-151 TAVQKGNHLYV
+151 TAERKGNHLYV

-170 MHDRDA
+170 MQDREA
-176 ARATTIMQKFLKGSE
+176 ARATSIMQKFLKGSE
-191 ADGLQPMPVVIGMS
+191 ADGLDALPVVIGMS
-205 ATDERF
+205 ATDERC

-231 VRSSGLLKDRIIITY
+231 VRASGLLKDRIIITY

-269 EHWNYYCET
+269 EHWNYYCTT
-278 QHSQQVRPVL
+278 QKSQQVRPVL
-288 VIQVENRSSDSA
+288 VIQVENRNSDSA

-313 TRTGAR
+313 ARTGAR
-319 FTEYEVVHTFG
+319 FSEYEVVHTFG
-330 QTATIEVGDL
+330 QTATIEAGGL

-410 LNEVRLFLP
+410 LNEVCLFLP

-442 ADVEGESYGSDS
+442 ADVEGESYGNDS
-454 RETWGYRPRTNH
+454 RETWGYRPRKH
-466 REVDPNQITLEG
+466 QPKVDLNQMTLAG
-478 YAQSQGIPA
+478 FAQSQSIFV
-487 DPLFGNQYAEAG
+487 DPLFEATESKADDTTKG
-499 KETAGETTQKELV
+499 GTTQEESV
-512 SPASADRPDTNIGNP
+512 SSQQQKPDINIDNPSEMNVPAPRSINQGTTFAP
-527 FIRTV
+527 
-532 PTQQNTDAGTAS
+532 QQSDVG
-544 LVSGAETSETSTS
+544 VSST

-568 DSIDREA
+568 DSIDREV
-575 IAAFINRTALITYEI
+575 IATFINKTALITYEI

-604 LASLIKNTGLDTYAL
+604 LASLIKNTGLDSYAL
-619 YNIQAD
+619 HSIQQD
-625 GIKMIEEYISKL
+625 GVRMIKEYIGRL
-637 KKIGEYDTLATEVKK
+637 KENGEYDTLASEVKK

-664 EAVNGDEEYIYYT
+664 KAVNEDKEYIYYT

-698 LGAAYGAPH
+698 LGTAYGTLH
-707 FNQDN
+707 FNPEN

-724 ADKDCVDKLHLYA
+724 AEKDCVDKLHLYA
-737 KDKFNELSDA
+737 KNKFNEMSDT
-747 YRLQFAHMT
+747 YRLQFAHMQ
-756 SDSYRK
+756 SEKYRK

-784 IRPIVDQDG
+784 IRPIVDLDG
-793 EKYYNHFFVNEDTG
+793 EKYYNHFFVNEEVG
-807 CAKIKL
+807 YAKIKL
-813 DTWEKAVIDEEVQ
+813 DSWEKAVIEEESK
-826 RPDFVCWIRNP
+826 RDDFICWIRNP
-837 ASSKSWGLCLQRLEN
+837 SKGWGLCLQRLEN

-864 IRNVIG
+864 IRNVVG
-870 IGYVIDILEPHRG
+870 IGYAIDILEPHRG

-897 YAQRQPS
+897 YAQKQPS
-904 APIGRLQLIR
+904 APIGRLQMIR
-914 EGKDNITGKKRM
+914 EGKDSITGKKRM
-926 KRLDLAKSAVRAK
+926 KRLDLAKSAVRER
-939 VMQLQMIQELDNLF
+939 VMQLQSTQELDALF
-953 LDDNLV
+953 LDDSLV
-959 D
+959 E